1 MAKKKDVTTDNEIF
15 VAQKL
20 AEDEL
25 NINEINKP
33 LEMLDFKSFDNNKD
47 LLDYQQ
53 QALIN
58 AFRMLVAYFRDFK
71 ENKKEFYAFYQ
82 KHYSFAHCDFAKKKL
97 NPLLKSHFKV
107 ENHCVSFENFINR
120 LAFYMATGSGKTIV
134 IIKLVELLS
143 VAIRMGL
150 IPKKNIM
157 FFSANEHLIKQFE
170 KEIEKYNRN
179 KDYFK
184 QIDFKNLKSV
194 TNKDFHHAPKNSFI
208 EKIALFYYRADLM
221 SDEESKENL
230 LNYKDYWDNGENYVI
245 LDEAHKGNKTES
257 KRQAIFSLLS
267 LKGFLFNFSA
277 TFTEESDLITAV
289 YNLSVGEWVK
299 LGYGK
304 ESVLL
309 KKNNLNAFKELKDLN
324 DREKEIALLKA
335 LLLLG
340 MQKRHQTEGYFYD
353 PLMLVFTHSV
363 NVKNSDAEIFF
374 KTLARVI
381 ENDDG
386 SDFLKAKDDLL
397 EELKNPEFLFSDDKD
412 KGYKVNVFKE
422 SLKSMDFKGLKEEV
436 FYASNGHIEV
446 IINPKNNQEIAFKL
460 NTSDKVFCL
469 IRIGDI
475 TEWICEKLKSV
486 KVVSKNLSF
495 KEESYFSQIDKSSI
509 NILVGS
515 RTFDTGWDSTR
526 PSVILFLNIGLD
538 DDAKKLV
545 KQSFGRG
552 VRIESV
558 KNQRQRLAYLDID
571 EAIKKDLKPNAA
583 MLETLFVIPTN
594 HASLEAILKIQ
605 KESEN
610 KGENRGSWREIKLEK
625 TPIKHALFVPCY
637 RKEQTNALKISPS
650 ASFKMSEKNFKD
662 LKEYFHLMS
671 EKHFI
676 LKHEIYDPK
685 DYTLL
690 KEMIQTAHF
699 KKVPTWHYKDLD
711 HMISEIKGKKGY
723 TLLKDLIQTA
733 HFKKVST
740 WHYKDLD
747 HMISEIKGKLYPNQK
762 VPKDEFNAL
771 DSEKIVHFKR
781 IKVRADKK
789 EELIQT
795 IQEVKEYAPL
805 DKETLRIKIAQ
816 GEIDPYDTEKHK
828 QDKTFKVDEA
838 ELLKLKE
845 HYYTPLIKAKNCDWL
860 KHVVK
865 VESESDFLEELL
877 KIVETLQENYDFWAF
892 SKIDEHLDNLFIPY
906 FNNAAERKFFPDF
919 IFWLQ
924 KGGTQ
929 IICFIDPKGSKH
941 TDYEHKADAYQLFK
955 DKIFNPKND
964 PNLKI
969 KVVLKFYGDKDDVGE
984 RYRDDWIKE
993 GELKDF
999 FLKQLA

>member
-1 MAKKKDVTTDNEIF
+1 MAKKKDLITHNEIF

-20 AEDEL
+20 AEEEL
-25 NINEINKP
+25 NTNEINEP
-33 LEMLDFKSFDNNKD
+33 LERLDFKSFDSNKE

-71 ENKKEFYAFYQ
+71 GSKKEFYAFYQ
-82 KHYSFAHCDFAKKKL
+82 KHYSFANCDFTHKKL
-97 NPLLKSHFKV
+97 NPLLKNYFKV
-107 ENHCVSFENFINR
+107 ENRCVSFENFINR

-143 VAIRMGL
+143 VAMGMGL

-157 FFSANEHLIKQFE
+157 FFSANENLIKQFE
-170 KEIEKYNRN
+170 KEIEKYNRG
-179 KDYFK
+179 KDFSK
-184 QIDFKNLKSV
+184 QIDFKNLKKV
-194 TNKDFHHAPKNSFI
+194 THKDFYRAPKDSFI
-208 EKIALFYYRADLM
+208 KQIALFYYRADLM

-340 MQKRHQTEGYFYD
+340 MQKRHKTEGYFYD

-363 NVKNSDAEIFF
+363 NVENSDAEIFF

-386 SDFLKAKDDLL
+386 NDFLKAKEDLL
-397 EELKNPEFLFSDDKD
+397 EELKNPEFLFSDGKDKD
-412 KGYKVNVFKE
+412 YKVKVFKE
-422 SLKSMDFKGLKEEV
+422 SLNDMDFKGLKEEV

-486 KVVSKNLSF
+486 KVASKNLSF

-594 HASLEAILKIQ
+594 HSSLEAILKIQ

-610 KGENRGSWREIKLEK
+610 RGEDRGSWREIKLEK
-625 TPIKHALFVPCY
+625 TPIKHTLFVPCY
-637 RKEQTNALKISPS
+637 RKDPTSILEISPN

-662 LKEYFHLMS
+662 LKEYFNLMS

-676 LKHEIYDPK
+676 LKHEIYDSK
-685 DYTLL
+685 DYATL
-690 KEMIQTAHF
+690 KDMIQ
-699 KKVPTWHYKDLD
+699 K
-711 HMISEIKGKKGY
+711 
-723 TLLKDLIQTA
+723 A

-747 HMISEIKGKLYPNQK
+747 YMISEIKGKLYPNKK

-781 IKVRADKK
+781 IKVKASKK
-789 EELIQT
+789 EELVKK
-795 IQEVKEYAPL
+795 IQEV
-805 DKETLRIKIAQ
+805 
-816 GEIDPYDTEKHK
+816 IDPYDTEKHK
-828 QDKTFKVDEA
+828 QDKTFKVDGA

-845 HYYTPLIKAKNCDWL
+845 HYYTPLIKAKDCDWL

-865 VESESDFLEELL
+865 VKSEIDFLQELQDQETT
-877 KIVETLQENYDFWAF
+877 KTLQANYDFWAF

-906 FNNAAERKFFPDF
+906 IGEHITERRFFPDF

-924 KGGTQ
+924 KGDTQ
-929 IICFIDPKGSKH
+929 IICFIDPKGI
-941 TDYEHKADAYQLFK
+941 TYAVDWGNKADAYEKFFK

-964 PNLKI
+964 PHFKI
-969 KVVLKFYGDKDDVGE
+969 KVVLKFYGDKDRVLE
-984 RYRDDWIKE
+984 KYRDYWIQK
-993 GELKDF
+993 GKLNDF
-999 FLKQLA
+999 FLTLKD

>member
-1 MAKKKDVTTDNEIF
+1 MAKKKDLTSYNEIF

-25 NINEINKP
+25 NTNEINEP
-33 LEMLDFKSFDNNKD
+33 LEKLDFKSFDSNKE

-58 AFRMLVAYFRDFK
+58 AFRMLAAYFKDFK

-82 KHYSFAHCDFAKKKL
+82 EHYSFANCDFTNKKL
-97 NPLLKSHFKV
+97 NHLLKSHFKV
-107 ENHCVSFENFINR
+107 ENQHVGFENFINR

-143 VAIRMGL
+143 VAMGMGL

-157 FFSANEHLIKQFE
+157 FFSANENLIKQFE
-170 KEIEKYNRN
+170 KEIEKYNRG
-179 KDYFK
+179 KDFSK
-184 QIDFKNLKSV
+184 QINFKNLKDV
-194 TNKDFHHAPKNSFI
+194 THKDFHRAPKDSVINQI
-208 EKIALFYYRADLM
+208 TLFYYRADLM
-221 SDEESKENL
+221 NDEESKENL

-245 LDEAHKGNKTES
+245 LDEAHKGNKSES

-309 KKNNLNAFKELKDLN
+309 KKNNLYAFKDLKDLN

-340 MQKRHQTEGYFYD
+340 MQKRYKIEGYFHD

-386 SDFLKAKDDLL
+386 NDFIKAKEDLL
-397 EELKNPEFLFSDDKD
+397 EEIKNPEFLFSANKDKD
-412 KGYKVNVFKE
+412 YKVKVFKE
-422 SLKSMDFKGLKEEV
+422 GLKSMDFKSLKEEI
-436 FYASNGHIEV
+436 FYANSGHIEV

-475 TEWICEKLKSV
+475 TEWIYEKLKSV

-495 KEESYFSQIDKSSI
+495 KEESYFSQIDRSSI

-515 RTFDTGWDSTR
+515 RTFETGWDSTR

-558 KNQRQRLAYLDID
+558 KNQRQRLAYLEID
-571 EAIKKDLKPNAA
+571 KAIKKALKPNAA

-594 HASLEAILKIQ
+594 HASLEAILTIQ

-610 KGENRGSWREIKLEK
+610 RGESRGSWREIKLEK
-625 TPIKHALFVPCY
+625 TPIEHALFVPCY
-637 RKEQTNALKISPS
+637 RKEPTSVLELPEN

-662 LKEYFHLMS
+662 LKEYFNLMS

-685 DYTLL
+685 DYATL
-690 KEMIQTAHF
+690 KDMIQ
-699 KKVPTWHYKDLD
+699 K
-711 HMISEIKGKKGY
+711 
-723 TLLKDLIQTA
+723 A

-747 HMISEIKGKLYPNQK
+747 YMIAEIKGKLYPNQK

-771 DSEKIVHFKR
+771 DNEKIVHFKR
-781 IKVRADKK
+781 IKVKADKQ
-789 EELIQT
+789 EALIKT
-795 IQEVKEYAPL
+795 IQEVKEHAPL

-816 GEIDPYDTEKHK
+816 GEIDPYDAEKHK
-828 QDKTFKVDEA
+828 QNKTFKVGDA

-845 HYYTPLIKAKNCDWL
+845 HYYTPLIKAKDCDWL

-865 VESESDFLEELL
+865 VKSEIDFLQELQDQETT
-877 KIVETLQENYDFWAF
+877 KTLQENYDFWAF

-906 FNNAAERKFFPDF
+906 INNVAERRFFPDF

-924 KGGTQ
+924 KGDTQ
-929 IICFIDPKGSKH
+929 IICFIDPKGI
-941 TDYEHKADAYQLFK
+941 TYADYEHKADAYKLFK
-955 DKIFNPKND
+955 DKIFNPKNN
-964 PNLKI
+964 PHFKI
-969 KVVLKFYGDKDDVGE
+969 KVILKFYGDKNRVGDNC
-984 RYRDDWIKE
+984 RDYWIQK
-993 GELKDF
+993 GKLNDF
-999 FLKQLA
+999 FLTLKD

>member
-1 MAKKKDVTTDNEIF
+1 MAKKKDLTSYNEIF

-25 NINEINKP
+25 DINEINEP
-33 LEMLDFKSFDNNKD
+33 LEMLDFKSFDSNKE

-58 AFRMLVAYFRDFK
+58 AFRMLTAYFRDFK

-82 KHYSFAHCDFAKKKL
+82 KHYSFANCDFAKKKL

-157 FFSANEHLIKQFE
+157 FFSANENLIKQFE
-170 KEIEKYNRN
+170 KEIEKYNRG
-179 KDYFK
+179 KDFSK
-184 QIDFKNLKSV
+184 QIDFKNLKKV
-194 TNKDFHHAPKNSFI
+194 THKDFHRAPKGFF

-221 SDEESKENL
+221 NDEESKENL

-245 LDEAHKGNKTES
+245 LDEAHKGNKSES

-277 TFTEESDLITAV
+277 TFTEESDLITSV

-309 KKNNLNAFKELKDLN
+309 KKNNLNAFKDLKDLN

-335 LLLLG
+335 LLLLS
-340 MQKRHQTEGYFYD
+340 MQKRYKTEGYFHD

-363 NVKNSDAEIFF
+363 NVENSDAEIFF

-397 EELKNPEFLFSDDKD
+397 EELKNPEFLFSDGKD
-412 KGYKVNVFKE
+412 QNYKIEIFKE
-422 SLKSMDFKGLKEEV
+422 GLNRLDFKGLKEEV
-436 FYASNGHIEV
+436 FYANNGHIEV

-571 EAIKKDLKPNAA
+571 EAIKKDLKPHAA

-594 HASLEAILKIQ
+594 HASLEAILTIQ

-610 KGENRGSWREIKLEK
+610 RGENRGSWREIKLEK
-625 TPIKHALFVPCY
+625 TPIEHKLFVPCY
-637 RKEQTNALKISPS
+637 RKEPTSILKIPES

-662 LKEYFHLMS
+662 LKECFNLMS

-685 DYTLL
+685 DYATL
-690 KEMIQTAHF
+690 KDMIQ
-699 KKVPTWHYKDLD
+699 K
-711 HMISEIKGKKGY
+711 
-723 TLLKDLIQTA
+723 A

-747 HMISEIKGKLYPNQK
+747 YMISEIKGKLYPNKK

-771 DSEKIVHFKR
+771 DNEKIVHFKR
-781 IKVRADKK
+781 IKVKADKE
-789 EELIQT
+789 EELIKT
-795 IQEVKEYAPL
+795 IQEVKEHTPL

-816 GEIDPYDTEKHK
+816 GEIDPYDAEKHK
-828 QDKTFKVDEA
+828 QNKTFKVDDA

-845 HYYTPLIKAKNCDWL
+845 HYYTPLIKAKDCDWL

-865 VESESDFLEELL
+865 VKSEIDFLQELQDQ
-877 KIVETLQENYDFWAF
+877 KTTKTLQANYDFWAF

-906 FNNAAERKFFPDF
+906 INDAAERRFFPDF

-924 KGGTQ
+924 KGDTQ
-929 IICFIDPKGSKH
+929 IICFIDPKGIIIS
-941 TDYEHKADAYQLFK
+941 DYQLKADAYKLFK
-955 DKIFNPKND
+955 NKIFNPKND
-964 PNLKI
+964 PNFKI
-969 KVVLKFYGDKDDVGE
+969 KVVLKFYGDKDRVGDN
-984 RYRDDWIKE
+984 YRDYWIQK
-993 GELKDF
+993 GKLNDF
-999 FLKQLA
+999 FLTLKD

>member
-1 MAKKKDVTTDNEIF
+1 MAKKKQEVRNNEIF

-20 AEDEL
+20 AEEEL
-25 NINEINKP
+25 NANEINEP
-33 LEMLDFKSFDNNKD
+33 LEMLDFKSFDNNKE

-58 AFRMLVAYFRDFK
+58 AFRMLTAYFRDFK

-82 KHYSFAHCDFAKKKL
+82 KHYSFANCDFAKKKL

-179 KDYFK
+179 KDYSK
-184 QIDFKNLKSV
+184 QIDFKSLKDV
-194 TNKDFHHAPKNSFI
+194 TNKDFYRAPKDFFI
-208 EKIALFYYRADLM
+208 EKIVLFYYRADLM

-230 LNYKDYWDNGENYVI
+230 LNYKDCWDNGENYVI

-340 MQKRHQTEGYFYD
+340 MQKRYQTEGYFHD

-397 EELKNPEFLFSDDKD
+397 EELKNPEFLFSDGKNQN
-412 KGYKVNVFKE
+412 YKIEVFKE
-422 SLKSMDFKGLKEEV
+422 GLKSMDFKGLKEEV

-475 TEWICEKLKSV
+475 TEWIREKLKNV

-515 RTFDTGWDSTR
+515 RAFDTGWDSTR

-571 EAIKKDLKPNAA
+571 EAVKDKLKPNAA

-594 HASLEAILKIQ
+594 HASLEAILKFQ

-610 KGENRGSWREIKLEK
+610 RGENRGSWREIKLEK

-637 RKEQTNALKISPS
+637 RKEQTSILKLPES
-650 ASFKMSEKNFKD
+650 ASFKMSAKNFKD

-676 LKHEIYDPK
+676 LKHEIYNPK

-690 KEMIQTAHF
+690 KDMIQKEHF
-699 KKVPTWHYKDLD
+699 KKVPTWHYRDLD
-711 HMISEIKGKKGY
+711 Y
-723 TLLKDLIQTA
+723 
-733 HFKKVST
+733 
-740 WHYKDLD
+740 
-747 HMISEIKGKLYPNQK
+747 MISEIKGKLYPNQK

-771 DSEKIVHFKR
+771 DNEKIVHFKR
-781 IKVRADKK
+781 VKVRADKK
-789 EELIQT
+789 EELVKK

-805 DKETLRIKIAQ
+805 DKERIKIAQ

-828 QDKTFKVDEA
+828 QDRTFKVNDA

-865 VESESDFLEELL
+865 VKSESDFLEELL
-877 KIVETLQENYDFWAF
+877 KITETLQENYDFWAF
-892 SKIDEHLDNLFIPY
+892 SKIDEHLDHLFIPY
-906 FNNAAERKFFPDF
+906 IDNAAERKFFPDF

-924 KGGTQ
+924 KGDTQ

-955 DKIFNPKND
+955 DKIFNPKDD
-964 PNLKI
+964 PHFKI
-969 KVVLKFYGDKDDVGE
+969 KVVLKFYGNKDDVGE

-999 FLKQLA
+999 FLDLKD

>member
-1 MAKKKDVTTDNEIF
+1 MAKKKQEVRNNEIF

-20 AEDEL
+20 AEEEL
-25 NINEINKP
+25 NINEINDP
-33 LEMLDFKSFDNNKD
+33 LEMLDFKSFDNNKE

-71 ENKKEFYAFYQ
+71 ESKKEFYAFYQ
-82 KHYSFAHCDFAKKKL
+82 KHYSFANCDFAKKKL
-97 NPLLKSHFKV
+97 NHLLKSYFKV
-107 ENHCVSFENFINR
+107 ENHCVKFENFINR

-134 IIKLVELLS
+134 IIKLVELLN
-143 VAIRMGL
+143 VAMGMGL

-157 FFSANEHLIKQFE
+157 FFSANGHLIKQFE
-170 KEIEKYNRN
+170 KEIEKYNRS
-179 KDYFK
+179 KDFSK

-194 TNKDFHHAPKNSFI
+194 KNKDFYHSPKDFFQ
-208 EKIALFYYRADLM
+208 KIALFYYRADLM

-230 LNYKDYWDNGENYVI
+230 LNYKDCWDNGENYVI

-340 MQKRHQTEGYFYD
+340 MQKRYKTEGYFHD

-363 NVKNSDAEIFF
+363 NVENSDAEIFF

-381 ENDDG
+381 ENDDE

-397 EELKNPEFLFSDDKD
+397 EELKNPEFLFSDGKD
-412 KGYKVNVFKE
+412 KEKEYKIEVFKE
-422 SLKSMDFKGLKEEV
+422 SLKSMDFKRLKEEV

-475 TEWICEKLKSV
+475 TEWIREKLKSV

-515 RTFDTGWDSTR
+515 RAFDTGWDSTR

-571 EAIKKDLKPNAA
+571 EAIKEKLKPNAA
-583 MLETLFVIPTN
+583 MLETLFVIATK
-594 HASLEAILKIQ
+594 SESVKAILDL
-605 KESEN
+605 KEESSDP
-610 KGENRGSWREIKLEK
+610 SWCEVELEK
-625 TPIKHALFVPCY
+625 TPIEHALFVPCY
-637 RKEQTNALKISPS
+637 QEKSIKATDLKSG
-650 ASFKMSEKNFKD
+650 SFKMSEKNFKD
-662 LKEYFHLMS
+662 LKEHFHLMS
-671 EKHFI
+671 EKHSI
-676 LKHEIYDPK
+676 LKHEIYNPK
-685 DYTLL
+685 DY
-690 KEMIQTAHF
+690 E
-699 KKVPTWHYKDLD
+699 
-711 HMISEIKGKKGY
+711 
-723 TLLKDLIQTA
+723 LLKDLIQTKR
-733 HFKKVST
+733 FEIELN

-747 HMISEIKGKLYPNQK
+747 DLISILKKRLYLNQK

-771 DSEKIVHFKR
+771 DDEKIVHFKR
-781 IKVRADKK
+781 IQVRAGKK
-789 EELIQT
+789 EALMKT

-805 DKETLRIKIAQ
+805 DKETLRMKIAQ

-828 QDKTFKVDEA
+828 QDRTFKVGDA

-865 VESESDFLEELL
+865 VKSESDFLEELL
-877 KIVETLQENYDFWAF
+877 KITETLQENYDFWAF

-906 FNNAAERKFFPDF
+906 IDNSTGERKFFPDF

-929 IICFIDPKGSKH
+929 IICFIDPKGTEH
-941 TDYEHKADAYQLFK
+941 TSSQRKAYWYKKLFK
-955 DKIFNPKND
+955 DKVFNPKND

-969 KVVLKFYGDKDDVGE
+969 KVVLKFYGDKDKVVEG
-984 RYRDDWIKE
+984 RDYWIKK

-999 FLKQLA
+999 FLDLKDQPDFIERG

>member
-1 MAKKKDVTTDNEIF
+1 MAKKKDLTTDNEIF

-20 AEDEL
+20 AEEEL
-25 NINEINKP
+25 NANEINEP
-33 LEMLDFKSFDNNKD
+33 LEMLDFKSFDSNKE

-58 AFRMLVAYFRDFK
+58 AFRMLIAYFRDFK

-82 KHYSFAHCDFAKKKL
+82 KHYSFANCDFAKKKL
-97 NPLLKSHFKV
+97 NHLLKSHFKV
-107 ENHCVSFENFINR
+107 ENHCVRFENFINR

-143 VAIRMGL
+143 VAMGMGL

-157 FFSANEHLIKQFE
+157 FFSANENLIKQFE

-179 KDYFK
+179 KDYSK

-194 TNKDFHHAPKNSFI
+194 KNKDFYHSPKDFLVEM

-230 LNYKDYWDNGENYVI
+230 LNYKDCWDNGENYVI

-267 LKGFLFNFSA
+267 QRGFLFNFSA

-309 KKNNLNAFKELKDLN
+309 KKNNLSAFKELKDLN

-340 MQKRHQTEGYFYD
+340 MQKRYKTEGYFHD

-363 NVKNSDAEIFF
+363 NVENSDAEIFF

-386 SDFLKAKDDLL
+386 SDFLKAREDLL
-397 EELKNPEFLFSDDKD
+397 EELKGPEFLFSDGKD
-412 KGYKVNVFKE
+412 QDYKIEVFKE
-422 SLKSMDFKGLKEEV
+422 SLNRLDFKGLKEAV

-475 TEWICEKLKSV
+475 TEWIREKLKSV
-486 KVVSKNLSF
+486 KVASKNLSF

-515 RTFDTGWDSTR
+515 RAFDTGWDSTR

-571 EAIKKDLKPNAA
+571 EAVKKDLKPNAA
-583 MLETLFVIPTN
+583 MLETLFVIATK
-594 HASLEAILKIQ
+594 SESVKAILDL
-605 KESEN
+605 KEESSDP
-610 KGENRGSWREIKLEK
+610 SWCEVELEK
-625 TPIKHALFVPCY
+625 TRIEHALFVPCY
-637 RKEQTNALKISPS
+637 RKEQTNALKIPKN

-676 LKHEIYDPK
+676 LKHEIYNPK
-685 DYTLL
+685 DY
-690 KEMIQTAHF
+690 E
-699 KKVPTWHYKDLD
+699 
-711 HMISEIKGKKGY
+711 
-723 TLLKDLIQTA
+723 LLKDLIQTKR
-733 HFKKVST
+733 FEIELN

-747 HMISEIKGKLYPNQK
+747 DLISILKKRLYLNQK

-771 DSEKIVHFKR
+771 DDEKIVHFKR
-781 IKVRADKK
+781 IQVKASKK
-789 EELIQT
+789 EELMKT

-805 DKETLRIKIAQ
+805 DT
-816 GEIDPYDTEKHK
+816 DKHK
-828 QDKTFKVDEA
+828 QDRTFKVGDA

-865 VESESDFLEELL
+865 VKSESDFLEELL
-877 KIVETLQENYDFWAF
+877 KITETLQENYDFWAF

-906 FNNAAERKFFPDF
+906 IDNAAERRFFPDF

-924 KGGTQ
+924 KGNTQ
-929 IICFIDPKGSKH
+929 IICFIDPKGTKYA
-941 TDYEHKADAYQLFK
+941 DYEHKADAYELFK
-955 DKIFNPKND
+955 DKVFNPKND

-984 RYRDDWIKE
+984 RYRDLWIKKGKLE
-993 GELKDF
+993 YFFLDLKD
-999 FLKQLA
+999 

>member
-1 MAKKKDVTTDNEIF
+1 MAKKKDLTTDNEIF

-25 NINEINKP
+25 NTNEINEP
-33 LEMLDFKSFDNNKD
+33 LERLDFKSFDSNKE

-71 ENKKEFYAFYQ
+71 ENKKEFYVFYQ
-82 KHYSFAHCDFAKKKL
+82 KHYSFANCDFANKKL

-107 ENHCVSFENFINR
+107 ENQRVSFENFINR

-157 FFSANEHLIKQFE
+157 FFSANENLIKQFE
-170 KEIEKYNRN
+170 KEIEKYNRG
-179 KDYFK
+179 KDFSK
-184 QIDFKNLKSV
+184 QIDFKNLKSI
-194 TNKDFHHAPKNSFI
+194 THKDFHRTPKGFF

-221 SDEESKENL
+221 NDEESKENL

-245 LDEAHKGNKTES
+245 LDEAHKGNKSES

-309 KKNNLNAFKELKDLN
+309 KKNNLNAFKDLKDLN

-340 MQKRHQTEGYFYD
+340 MQKRYKIEGYFYD

-363 NVKNSDAEIFF
+363 NVENSDAEIFF

-386 SDFLKAKDDLL
+386 NDFSKAKEDLL
-397 EELKNPEFLFSDDKD
+397 EEIKDPEFLFSDSKDKD
-412 KGYKVNVFKE
+412 YKVKVFKE
-422 SLKSMDFKGLKEEV
+422 GLKSMDFKGLKEEV
-436 FYASNGHIEV
+436 FYANSGHIEV

-469 IRIGDI
+469 IKIGDI

-495 KEESYFSQIDKSSI
+495 KEESYFSQIDRSSI

-515 RTFDTGWDSTR
+515 RTFETGWDSTR

-571 EAIKKDLKPNAA
+571 GAIKKDLKPNAA

-605 KESEN
+605 KENEN
-610 KGENRGSWREIKLEK
+610 RGENRGSWREITLEK
-625 TPIKHALFVPCY
+625 TPIKHDLFVPCY
-637 RKEQTNALKISPS
+637 RKKQTSITELPES

-662 LKEYFHLMS
+662 LKEYFNLMS

-685 DYTLL
+685 DYATL
-690 KEMIQTAHF
+690 KDMIQQAH
-699 KKVPTWHYKDLD
+699 V
-711 HMISEIKGKKGY
+711 
-723 TLLKDLIQTA
+723 
-733 HFKKVST
+733 KKVST

-747 HMISEIKGKLYPNQK
+747 YMISEIKGKLYPNQK

-771 DSEKIVHFKR
+771 DNEKIVHFKR
-781 IKVRADKK
+781 IKVKADKQ
-789 EELIQT
+789 EALIKT
-795 IQEVKEYAPL
+795 IQEVKEHVPL
-805 DKETLRIKIAQ
+805 DKETLRKKIAQ
-816 GEIDPYDTEKHK
+816 GEIDPDDAEKHK
-828 QDKTFKVDEA
+828 QDKTFEVDGA

-865 VESESDFLEELL
+865 VESEIDFLQELQDQETI
-877 KIVETLQENYDFWAF
+877 KTLQENYDFWAF

-906 FNNAAERKFFPDF
+906 INNVAERRFFPDF

-924 KGGTQ
+924 KGDTQ
-929 IICFIDPKGSKH
+929 IICFIDPKGI
-941 TDYEHKADAYQLFK
+941 TYADYEHKADAYKLFK
-955 DKIFNPKND
+955 NKIFNPKND
-964 PNLKI
+964 PYCKIKKI
-969 KVVLKFYGDKDDVGE
+969 KVVLKFYGDKDRVGDN
-984 RYRDDWIKE
+984 YRDYWIQK
-993 GELKDF
+993 GKLNDF
-999 FLKQLA
+999 FLTLKD

>member
-1 MAKKKDVTTDNEIF
+1 MAKKKQEVRNNEIF

-20 AEDEL
+20 AEEEL
-25 NINEINKP
+25 NANEINDP
-33 LEMLDFKSFDNNKD
+33 LEMLDFKSFDNNKE

-71 ENKKEFYAFYQ
+71 EDKKEFYAFYQ
-82 KHYSFAHCDFAKKKL
+82 KHYSFANCDFAKKKL
-97 NPLLKSHFKV
+97 NHLLKSHFKV
-107 ENHCVSFENFINR
+107 ENHCVRFENFINR

-143 VAIRMGL
+143 VAMGMGL

-179 KDYFK
+179 KDYSK

-194 TNKDFHHAPKNSFI
+194 KNKDFYHSPKDFFQ
-208 EKIALFYYRADLM
+208 KIALFYYRADLM

-230 LNYKDYWDNGENYVI
+230 LNYKDCWDNGENYVI

-340 MQKRHQTEGYFYD
+340 MQKRYKVEGYFHD

-363 NVKNSDAEIFF
+363 NMENSDAEIFF

-381 ENDDG
+381 ENDDE

-397 EELKNPEFLFSDDKD
+397 EELKEPEFLFSDGKD
-412 KGYKVNVFKE
+412 KEKEYKIEVFKE
-422 SLKSMDFKGLKEEV
+422 SLKGMDFKGLKEAV

-469 IRIGDI
+469 IKIGDI
-475 TEWICEKLKSV
+475 TEWIREKLKSV

-515 RTFDTGWDSTR
+515 RAFDTGWDSTR

-571 EAIKKDLKPNAA
+571 EAVKKDLKPNAA
-583 MLETLFVIPTN
+583 MLETLFMIATKSESVK
-594 HASLEAILKIQ
+594 AILDL
-605 KESEN
+605 KEESSDP
-610 KGENRGSWREIKLEK
+610 SWCEVELEK
-625 TPIKHALFVPCY
+625 TPIEHALFVPCY
-637 RKEQTNALKISPS
+637 QEKSIKATDLKSG
-650 ASFKMSEKNFKD
+650 SFKMSEKNFKD

-685 DYTLL
+685 DYELL
-690 KEMIQTAHF
+690 KDLIQKECF
-699 KKVPTWHYKDLD
+699 EIELNWHYKDLD
-711 HMISEIKGKKGY
+711 
-723 TLLKDLIQTA
+723 DLISIL
-733 HFKKVST
+733 KKR
-740 WHYKDLD
+740 
-747 HMISEIKGKLYPNQK
+747 LYLNQK

-771 DSEKIVHFKR
+771 DNEKIVHFKR
-781 IKVRADKK
+781 IQVKAGKK
-789 EELIQT
+789 EELMKT

-805 DKETLRIKIAQ
+805 DKETLRKKIVQ
-816 GEIDPYDTEKHK
+816 GEIDPYDTDKHK
-828 QDKTFKVDEA
+828 QDRTFKVGDA

-845 HYYTPLIKAKNCDWL
+845 HYYTPLIKSKNCDWL
-860 KHVVK
+860 KHVVR
-865 VESESDFLEELL
+865 VESEIDFLKELQ
-877 KIVETLQENYDFWAF
+877 KTETIKTLQDNYDFWAF

-906 FNNAAERKFFPDF
+906 IDNSTGERKFFPDF

-929 IICFIDPKGSKH
+929 IICFIDPKGSKR

-984 RYRDDWIKE
+984 RYRDLWIEKGKLE
-993 GELKDF
+993 YFFLDLKD
-999 FLKQLA
+999 

>member
-20 AEDEL
+20 AEEEL
-25 NINEINKP
+25 NANEINEP
-33 LEMLDFKSFDNNKD
+33 LERLDFKSFDSNKE

-58 AFRMLVAYFRDFK
+58 AFRMLTAYFRDFK

-82 KHYSFAHCDFAKKKL
+82 EHYSFANCDFVKKKL
-97 NPLLKSHFKV
+97 NPLLKSYFKV
-107 ENHCVSFENFINR
+107 ENHCVRFENFINR

-179 KDYFK
+179 KDYSK

-194 TNKDFHHAPKNSFI
+194 THKDFHRAPKGSFI

-221 SDEESKENL
+221 NDEGKENL
-230 LNYKDYWDNGENYVI
+230 LNYKDCWDNGENYVI

-267 LKGFLFNFSA
+267 QKGFLFNFSA

-340 MQKRHQTEGYFYD
+340 MQKRSKTEGYFHD

-363 NVKNSDAEIFF
+363 NVENSDAEIFF

-381 ENDDG
+381 ENDDR

-436 FYASNGHIEV
+436 FYANNGHIEV

-469 IRIGDI
+469 IKIGDI
-475 TEWICEKLKSV
+475 TEWIYEKLKSV

-515 RTFDTGWDSTR
+515 RAFDTGWDSTR

-594 HASLEAILKIQ
+594 HASLEAILKFQ

-625 TPIKHALFVPCY
+625 TPIEHALFVPCY

-685 DYTLL
+685 DY
-690 KEMIQTAHF
+690 A
-699 KKVPTWHYKDLD
+699 
-711 HMISEIKGKKGY
+711 
-723 TLLKDLIQTA
+723 LLKDLIQTA
-733 HFKKVST
+733 HFNKVST
-740 WHYKDLD
+740 WHYKDLGY
-747 HMISEIKGKLYPNQK
+747 MISEIKGKLYPNQK

-771 DSEKIVHFKR
+771 DNEKIVHFKR
-781 IKVRADKK
+781 VKVRADKK
-789 EELIQT
+789 EELVKT

-805 DKETLRIKIAQ
+805 DKERTKIAQ

-828 QDKTFKVDEA
+828 QDRTFKVNDA

-865 VESESDFLEELL
+865 VKSESDFLEELL
-877 KIVETLQENYDFWAF
+877 KITETLQENYDFWAF
-892 SKIDEHLDNLFIPY
+892 SKIDERLDHLFIPY
-906 FNNAAERKFFPDF
+906 IDNAAERKFFPDF

-929 IICFIDPKGSKH
+929 IICFIDPKGTEH
-941 TDYEHKADAYQLFK
+941 TSGLRKADPYKNLFK
-955 DKIFNPKND
+955 DKVFRSKDNPNF
-964 PNLKI
+964 KI
-969 KVVLKFYGDKDDVGE
+969 KVVLKFYGNKDRVPE
-984 RYRDDWIKE
+984 LYRDDWIKK

>member
-1 MAKKKDVTTDNEIF
+1 MAKKKDLTSYNEIF

-20 AEDEL
+20 AEEEL
-25 NINEINKP
+25 NTNEINEP
-33 LEMLDFKSFDNNKD
+33 LERLDFKSFDSNKE

-82 KHYSFAHCDFAKKKL
+82 EHYSFAHCDFTHKKL

-107 ENHCVSFENFINR
+107 ENQRVSFEHFINR

-143 VAIRMGL
+143 VAMGMGL

-157 FFSANEHLIKQFE
+157 FFSANENLIKQFE
-170 KEIEKYNRN
+170 KEIEKYNRG
-179 KDYFK
+179 KDFSK
-184 QIDFKNLKSV
+184 QIDFKNLKSI
-194 TNKDFHHAPKNSFI
+194 THKDFHRAPKDSFI
-208 EKIALFYYRADLM
+208 KQIALFYYRADLM

-245 LDEAHKGNKTES
+245 LDEAHKGNKSES

-277 TFTEESDLITAV
+277 TFTEESDLITSV

-309 KKNNLNAFKELKDLN
+309 KKNNLNAFKDLKDLN

-340 MQKRHQTEGYFYD
+340 MQKRYKVEGYFYD

-363 NVKNSDAEIFF
+363 NVENSDAEIFF

-386 SDFLKAKDDLL
+386 NDFLKAKEDLL
-397 EELKNPEFLFSDDKD
+397 EEIKNPEFLFSTNKDKD
-412 KGYKVNVFKE
+412 YKVKVFKE
-422 SLKSMDFKGLKEEV
+422 GLKSMDFKGLKEEV
-436 FYASNGHIEV
+436 FYANSGHIEV

-469 IRIGDI
+469 IKIGDI

-495 KEESYFSQIDKSSI
+495 KEESYFSQIDRSSI

-515 RTFDTGWDSTR
+515 RTFETGWDSTR

-594 HASLEAILKIQ
+594 HASLEAILTIQ

-610 KGENRGSWREIKLEK
+610 GGENRGSWREITLEK
-625 TPIKHALFVPCY
+625 TPIKHDLFVPCY
-637 RKEQTNALKISPS
+637 RKEPTSILKISPN

-662 LKEYFHLMS
+662 LKEYFNLMS

-685 DYTLL
+685 DYATL
-690 KEMIQTAHF
+690 KDMIQKAR
-699 KKVPTWHYKDLD
+699 V
-711 HMISEIKGKKGY
+711 
-723 TLLKDLIQTA
+723 
-733 HFKKVST
+733 KKVST

-747 HMISEIKGKLYPNQK
+747 YMIAEIKGKLYPNQK

-771 DSEKIVHFKR
+771 DNEKIVHFKR
-781 IKVRADKK
+781 IKVKVDKQ
-789 EELIQT
+789 EALIKT
-795 IQEVKEYAPL
+795 IQEVKEHAPL
-805 DKETLRIKIAQ
+805 DKERIKIAQ

-828 QDKTFKVDEA
+828 QDKTFKVDGA

-845 HYYTPLIKAKNCDWL
+845 HYYTPLIKAKDCDWL

-865 VESESDFLEELL
+865 VKSEIDFLQELQDQEIT
-877 KIVETLQENYDFWAF
+877 KTLQENYDFWAF

-906 FNNAAERKFFPDF
+906 INNVAERRFFPDF

-924 KGGTQ
+924 KGDTQ
-929 IICFIDPKGSKH
+929 IICFIDPKGTKIS
-941 TDYEHKADAYQLFK
+941 DYQHKADAYKLFK
-955 DKIFNPKND
+955 DKIFNPKNN
-964 PNLKI
+964 PHFKI
-969 KVVLKFYGDKDDVGE
+969 KVVLKFYGDKDDVGDN
-984 RYRDDWIKE
+984 YRDYWIQK
-993 GELKDF
+993 GKLNDF
-999 FLKQLA
+999 FLTLKD

>member
-1 MAKKKDVTTDNEIF
+1 MAKKKDLTTDNEIF
-15 VAQKL
+15 IAQKL
-20 AEDEL
+20 AEEEL
-25 NINEINKP
+25 NTNEINEP
-33 LEMLDFKSFDNNKD
+33 LEMLDFKSFDNNKE

-58 AFRMLVAYFRDFK
+58 AFRVLVAYFRDFK

-82 KHYSFAHCDFAKKKL
+82 KHYSFANCDFAKKKL
-97 NPLLKSHFKV
+97 NHLLKSHFKV
-107 ENHCVSFENFINR
+107 ENHCVRFENFINR

-143 VAIRMGL
+143 VAMGMGL

-179 KDYFK
+179 KDYSK

-194 TNKDFHHAPKNSFI
+194 KNKDFHHAPKDFFQ
-208 EKIALFYYRADLM
+208 KIALFYYRADLM
-221 SDEESKENL
+221 SDEENKENL
-230 LNYKDYWDNGENYVI
+230 LNYKDCWDNGENYVI
-245 LDEAHKGNKTES
+245 LDEAHKGNKSES

-309 KKNNLNAFKELKDLN
+309 KKNNLSAFKELKDLN

-340 MQKRHQTEGYFYD
+340 MQKRYKTDGYFHD

-363 NVKNSDAEIFF
+363 NVENSDAEIFF

-381 ENDDG
+381 ENDDE

-397 EELKNPEFLFSDDKD
+397 EELKGPEFLFSDGKE
-412 KGYKVNVFKE
+412 KEYKIEVFKE
-422 SLKSMDFKGLKEEV
+422 SLKGMDFKGLKEEV

-475 TEWICEKLKSV
+475 TEWIREKLKSV

-515 RTFDTGWDSTR
+515 RAFDTGWDSTR

-571 EAIKKDLKPNAA
+571 EAIKDSLKPNAA
-583 MLETLFVIPTN
+583 MLETLFVIATK
-594 HASLEAILKIQ
+594 SESVKAILDL
-605 KESEN
+605 KEESSDP
-610 KGENRGSWREIKLEK
+610 SWCEVELEK
-625 TPIKHALFVPCY
+625 TKTPIEHALFVPCY
-637 RKEQTNALKISPS
+637 REKSIKATDLESG
-650 ASFKMSEKNFKD
+650 SFKMSEKNFKD

-676 LKHEIYDPK
+676 LKHEIYNPK
-685 DYTLL
+685 DYELL
-690 KEMIQTAHF
+690 KEMIQ
-699 KKVPTWHYKDLD
+699 K
-711 HMISEIKGKKGY
+711 E
-723 TLLKDLIQTA
+723 

-747 HMISEIKGKLYPNQK
+747 YMISEIKGKLYPNQK

-771 DSEKIVHFKR
+771 DNEKIVHFKR
-781 IKVRADKK
+781 IQVKASKK
-789 EELIQT
+789 EELMKA

-805 DKETLRIKIAQ
+805 DKETLRKKIAQ

-865 VESESDFLEELL
+865 VKSESDFLEELL
-877 KIVETLQENYDFWAF
+877 KITETLQENYDFWAF

-906 FNNAAERKFFPDF
+906 IDNAAERRFFPDF

-929 IICFIDPKGSKH
+929 IICFIDPKGSKY
-941 TDYEHKADAYQLFK
+941 TDYEHKAGAYQLFE
-955 DKIFNPKND
+955 DKVFNPKND

-984 RYRDDWIKE
+984 RYRDLWIEKGKLE
-993 GELKDF
+993 YFFLDLKDWPDF
-999 FLKQLA
+999 IEGG

>member
-1 MAKKKDVTTDNEIF
+1 MAKKKDLTSYNEIF

-25 NINEINKP
+25 NTNEINEP
-33 LEMLDFKSFDNNKD
+33 LERLDFKSFDSNKE

-82 KHYSFAHCDFAKKKL
+82 EHYPFANCDFTNKKL
-97 NPLLKSHFKV
+97 NHLLKAYFKV

-157 FFSANEHLIKQFE
+157 FFSANENLIKQFE
-170 KEIEKYNRN
+170 KEIEKYNRG
-179 KDYFK
+179 KDYSK
-184 QIDFKNLKSV
+184 QIDFKNLKSI
-194 TNKDFHHAPKNSFI
+194 THKDFHRAPKDSFI
-208 EKIALFYYRADLM
+208 KQIALFYYRADLM
-221 SDEESKENL
+221 NDEESKENL

-245 LDEAHKGNKTES
+245 LDEAHKGNKSES

-277 TFTEESDLITAV
+277 TFTEESDLITSV

-309 KKNNLNAFKELKDLN
+309 KKNNLNAFKDLKDLN

-340 MQKRHQTEGYFYD
+340 MQKRYKIKGYFHD

-363 NVKNSDAEIFF
+363 NVENSDAEIFF

-381 ENDDG
+381 ENNDG
-386 SDFLKAKDDLL
+386 NDFLKAKEDLL
-397 EELKNPEFLFSDDKD
+397 EELKDPEFLFSDGKDKD
-412 KGYKVNVFKE
+412 YKVKVFKE
-422 SLKSMDFKGLKEEV
+422 GLKSMDFKGLKEEV
-436 FYASNGHIEV
+436 FYANSGHIEV

-469 IRIGDI
+469 IKIGDI
-475 TEWICEKLKSV
+475 TEWICKKLKSV

-495 KEESYFSQIDKSSI
+495 KEESYFSQIDRSSI

-515 RTFDTGWDSTR
+515 RTFETGWDSTR

-552 VRIESV
+552 VRIESL

-594 HASLEAILKIQ
+594 HASLEAILTIQ

-610 KGENRGSWREIKLEK
+610 GGESRGSWREIKLEK
-625 TPIKHALFVPCY
+625 TPIKHKLFVPCY
-637 RKEQTNALKISPS
+637 RKEPTSILKIPES

-662 LKEYFHLMS
+662 LKEYFNLMS

-685 DYTLL
+685 DYEQL
-690 KEMIQTAHF
+690 KKMIQ
-699 KKVPTWHYKDLD
+699 K
-711 HMISEIKGKKGY
+711 E
-723 TLLKDLIQTA
+723 

-747 HMISEIKGKLYPNQK
+747 YMISEIKGKLYPNKK

-771 DSEKIVHFKR
+771 DNEKIVHFKR
-781 IKVRADKK
+781 IKVKADKQ
-789 EELIQT
+789 EALIKT
-795 IQEVKEYAPL
+795 IQEVKEHVPL
-805 DKETLRIKIAQ
+805 DKETLIKKIAQ

-828 QDKTFKVDEA
+828 QGKTFKVGDA

-845 HYYTPLIKAKNCDWL
+845 HYYTPLIKAKDCDWL

-865 VESESDFLEELL
+865 VKSEIDFLQELQDQETT
-877 KIVETLQENYDFWAF
+877 KTLQANYDFWAF

-906 FNNAAERKFFPDF
+906 INNVAERRFFPDF

-924 KGGTQ
+924 KGDTQ
-929 IICFIDPKGSKH
+929 IICFIDPKGI
-941 TDYEHKADAYQLFK
+941 TYADYEHKADAYKLFK
-955 DKIFNPKND
+955 DKIFNPKNN
-964 PNLKI
+964 PHFKI
-969 KVVLKFYGDKDDVGE
+969 KVVLKFYGDKDRVGDN
-984 RYRDDWIKE
+984 YRDYWIQK
-993 GELKDF
+993 GKLNDF
-999 FLKQLA
+999 FLTLRD

>member
-1 MAKKKDVTTDNEIF
+1 MAKKKDLTTDNEIF

-25 NINEINKP
+25 NTNEINEP
-33 LEMLDFKSFDNNKD
+33 LERLDFKSFDSNKE

-58 AFRMLVAYFRDFK
+58 AFRMLVAYFKDFK

-82 KHYSFAHCDFAKKKL
+82 EHYSFANCDFTHKKL

-157 FFSANEHLIKQFE
+157 FFSANENLIKQFE
-170 KEIEKYNRN
+170 KEIEKYNRG
-179 KDYFK
+179 KDYSK
-184 QIDFKNLKSV
+184 QIDFKNLKKV
-194 TNKDFHHAPKNSFI
+194 THKDFHRAPKDSFI
-208 EKIALFYYRADLM
+208 KQIALFYYRADLM

-245 LDEAHKGNKTES
+245 LDEAHKGNKSES

-277 TFTEESDLITAV
+277 TFTEESDLITSA

-309 KKNNLNAFKELKDLN
+309 KKNDLKAFKDSKDLN

-340 MQKRHQTEGYFYD
+340 MQKRYKIEGYFHD

-363 NVKNSDAEIFF
+363 NVENSDAEIFF

-386 SDFLKAKDDLL
+386 NDFLKAKEDLL
-397 EELKNPEFLFSDDKD
+397 EELKDLEFLFSANKDKD
-412 KGYKVNVFKE
+412 YKVKVFKE
-422 SLKSMDFKGLKEEV
+422 GLKSMDFKGLKEEV
-436 FYASNGHIEV
+436 FYANSGHIEV

-495 KEESYFSQIDKSSI
+495 KEESYFSQIDRNSI

-515 RTFDTGWDSTR
+515 RTFETGWDSTR

-610 KGENRGSWREIKLEK
+610 GGESRGSWREITLEK
-625 TPIKHALFVPCY
+625 TPIKHDLFVPCY
-637 RKEQTNALKISPS
+637 RKEPTSILKIPES

-662 LKEYFHLMS
+662 LKEYFNLMS

-685 DYTLL
+685 DYATL
-690 KEMIQTAHF
+690 KDMIQ
-699 KKVPTWHYKDLD
+699 K
-711 HMISEIKGKKGY
+711 
-723 TLLKDLIQTA
+723 A

-740 WHYKDLD
+740 WHYKDLNY
-747 HMISEIKGKLYPNQK
+747 MIAEIKGKLYPNQK

-771 DSEKIVHFKR
+771 DNEKIVHFKR
-781 IKVRADKK
+781 IKVKADKQ
-789 EELIQT
+789 EALIKT
-795 IQEVKEYAPL
+795 IQKVKEHAPL
-805 DKETLRIKIAQ
+805 DKERIKIAQ
-816 GEIDPYDTEKHK
+816 GEIDPYDTEKNTN
-828 QDKTFKVDEA
+828 KTFKVGDA

-845 HYYTPLIKAKNCDWL
+845 HYYTPLIKAKDCDWL

-865 VESESDFLEELL
+865 VKSEIDFLQELQDQETT
-877 KIVETLQENYDFWAF
+877 KTLQENYDFWAF

-906 FNNAAERKFFPDF
+906 INNVAERRFFPDF

-924 KGGTQ
+924 KGDTQ
-929 IICFIDPKGSKH
+929 IICFIDPKGI
-941 TDYEHKADAYQLFK
+941 TYADYEHKADAYKLFK
-955 DKIFNPKND
+955 NKIFNPKND
-964 PNLKI
+964 PHCKIKKI
-969 KVVLKFYGDKDDVGE
+969 KVVLKFYGDKDRVGDN
-984 RYRDDWIKE
+984 YRDYWIQK
-993 GELKDF
+993 GKLNDF
-999 FLKQLA
+999 FLTLKD

>member
-1 MAKKKDVTTDNEIF
+1 MAKKKDLTSYNEIF

-20 AEDEL
+20 AEYEL
-25 NINEINKP
+25 NTNEINEP
-33 LEMLDFKSFDNNKD
+33 LERLDFKSFDNNKE

-82 KHYSFAHCDFAKKKL
+82 EHYSFANCDFTHKKL

-107 ENHCVSFENFINR
+107 ENKCVSFENFINR

-143 VAIRMGL
+143 VAMGMGL
-150 IPKKNIM
+150 IPKRNIM
-157 FFSANEHLIKQFE
+157 FFSANENLIKQFE
-170 KEIEKYNRN
+170 KEIEKYNRG
-179 KDYFK
+179 KDFSK
-184 QIDFKNLKSV
+184 QIDFKNLKEI
-194 TNKDFHHAPKNSFI
+194 THKDFYRAPKDFFI
-208 EKIALFYYRADLM
+208 KQIALFYYRADLM

-245 LDEAHKGNKTES
+245 LDEAHKGNKSES
-257 KRQAIFSLLS
+257 KRQAVFSLLS

-277 TFTEESDLITAV
+277 TFTEESDLITSV

-309 KKNNLNAFKELKDLN
+309 KKNNLNAFKDLKDLN

-340 MQKRHQTEGYFYD
+340 MQKRYKTEGYFHD

-363 NVKNSDAEIFF
+363 NVENSDAEIFF

-386 SDFLKAKDDLL
+386 NDFSKAKEDLL
-397 EELKNPEFLFSDDKD
+397 EEIKDPEFLFSVNKDKD
-412 KGYKVNVFKE
+412 YKVKVFKE
-422 SLKSMDFKGLKEEV
+422 GLKSMDFKGLKEEV

-469 IRIGDI
+469 IKIGDI

-515 RTFDTGWDSTR
+515 RTFETGWDSTR

-552 VRIESV
+552 VRIESL
-558 KNQRQRLAYLDID
+558 KNQRQRLAYLKID
-571 EAIKKDLKPNAA
+571 GAIKKDLKPNAA

-594 HASLEAILKIQ
+594 HASLEAILTIQ

-610 KGENRGSWREIKLEK
+610 RGESRGSWREIKLEK
-625 TPIKHALFVPCY
+625 TPIKHDLFVPCY
-637 RKEQTNALKISPS
+637 RKEPTSILELPEN

-662 LKEYFHLMS
+662 LKEYFNLMS

-685 DYTLL
+685 DYATL
-690 KEMIQTAHF
+690 KDMIQKAR
-699 KKVPTWHYKDLD
+699 V
-711 HMISEIKGKKGY
+711 
-723 TLLKDLIQTA
+723 
-733 HFKKVST
+733 KKVST

-747 HMISEIKGKLYPNQK
+747 YMITEIKGKLYPNQK

-771 DSEKIVHFKR
+771 DNEKIVHFKK
-781 IKVRADKK
+781 IKVKADKQ
-789 EELIQT
+789 EELIKT
-795 IQEVKEYAPL
+795 IQEVKEHAPL
-805 DKETLRIKIAQ
+805 DKERIKIVQ
-816 GEIDPYDTEKHK
+816 GKIDPYDADKHK
-828 QDKTFKVDEA
+828 QDKTFKVGDA

-845 HYYTPLIKAKNCDWL
+845 HYYTPLIKAKDCDWL

-865 VESESDFLEELL
+865 VKSEIDFLQELQDQETT
-877 KIVETLQENYDFWAF
+877 KTLQENYDFWAF

-906 FNNAAERKFFPDF
+906 INNVAERRFFPDF

-924 KGGTQ
+924 KGDTQ
-929 IICFIDPKGSKH
+929 IICFIDPKGIIIS
-941 TDYEHKADAYQLFK
+941 DYQLKADAYKLFK
-955 DKIFNPKND
+955 NKIFNPKND
-964 PNLKI
+964 PNFKI
-969 KVVLKFYGDKDDVGE
+969 KVVLKFYGDKDRVGDN
-984 RYRDDWIKE
+984 YRDYWIQK
-993 GELKDF
+993 GKLNDF
-999 FLKQLA
+999 FLTLKD

>member
-1 MAKKKDVTTDNEIF
+1 MAKKKDLTTDDEIF

-20 AEDEL
+20 AEEEL
-25 NINEINKP
+25 NANEINDP
-33 LEMLDFKSFDNNKD
+33 LEMLDFKSFDNNKE

-58 AFRMLVAYFRDFK
+58 AFRVLVAYFRDFK

-82 KHYSFAHCDFAKKKL
+82 KHYSFANCDFAKKKL

-157 FFSANEHLIKQFE
+157 FFSANENLIKQFE
-170 KEIEKYNRN
+170 KEIEKYNRG

-184 QIDFKNLKSV
+184 QIDFKSLKSV
-194 TNKDFHHAPKNSFI
+194 TNKDFHHAPKGSFI

-221 SDEESKENL
+221 NDEESKENL

-340 MQKRHQTEGYFYD
+340 MQKRYQTEGYFYD

-386 SDFLKAKDDLL
+386 SDFLKAKDELL
-397 EELKNPEFLFSDDKD
+397 EELRVPEFLFSDDKD
-412 KGYKVNVFKE
+412 KEKEYKIEVFKE
-422 SLKSMDFKGLKEEV
+422 SLNRLDFKGLKEEV
-436 FYASNGHIEV
+436 FYANNGHIEV

-475 TEWICEKLKSV
+475 TEWIYEKLKSV

-583 MLETLFVIPTN
+583 MLETLFVIATK
-594 HASLEAILKIQ
+594 SESVKAILDL
-605 KESEN
+605 KEESSDP
-610 KGENRGSWREIKLEK
+610 SWCEVELEK
-625 TPIKHALFVPCY
+625 TPIEHALFVPCY
-637 RKEQTNALKISPS
+637 QEKSIKATDLQSG
-650 ASFKMSEKNFKD
+650 SFKMSEKNFKD

-676 LKHEIYDPK
+676 LKHEIYNPK
-685 DYTLL
+685 DY
-690 KEMIQTAHF
+690 E
-699 KKVPTWHYKDLD
+699 
-711 HMISEIKGKKGY
+711 
-723 TLLKDLIQTA
+723 LLKDLIQTKR
-733 HFKKVST
+733 FEIELN

-747 HMISEIKGKLYPNQK
+747 DLISILKKRLYLNQK

-771 DSEKIVHFKR
+771 DDEKIVHFKR
-781 IKVRADKK
+781 IQVKADKK
-789 EELIQT
+789 EELVKT
-795 IQEVKEYAPL
+795 IQEVKEYVPL
-805 DKETLRIKIAQ
+805 DKETLRMKIAQ
-816 GEIDPYDTEKHK
+816 GEIDIDNIDKHK
-828 QDKTFKVDEA
+828 QDRTFKVDDA

-865 VESESDFLEELL
+865 VKSESDFLEELL
-877 KIVETLQENYDFWAF
+877 KITETLQENYDFWAF

-906 FNNAAERKFFPDF
+906 IDNGATERKFFPDF
-919 IFWLQ
+919 IFWLE
-924 KGGTQ
+924 KGDTQ
-929 IICFIDPKGSKH
+929 IICFIDPKGTEH
-941 TDYEHKADAYQLFK
+941 TSGLRKADAYKLFK
-955 DKIFNPKND
+955 DKVFSSKND

-984 RYRDDWIKE
+984 RYRDLWIEKGKLE
-993 GELKDF
+993 YFFLDLKD
-999 FLKQLA
+999 

>member
-1 MAKKKDVTTDNEIF
+1 MAKKKQEVRNNEIF

-20 AEDEL
+20 AEEEL
-25 NINEINKP
+25 NINEINDP
-33 LEMLDFKSFDNNKD
+33 LEMLDFKSFDSNKE

-82 KHYSFAHCDFAKKKL
+82 KHYSFANCDFAKKKL
-97 NPLLKSHFKV
+97 NDLLKNSFKV
-107 ENHCVSFENFINR
+107 ENNCVKFENFINR

-143 VAIRMGL
+143 VAMGMGL

-157 FFSANEHLIKQFE
+157 FFSANENLIKQFE

-179 KDYFK
+179 KDYSK
-184 QIDFKNLKSV
+184 QIGFKNLKSV
-194 TNKDFHHAPKNSFI
+194 KNKDFYRASKDFLM

-221 SDEESKENL
+221 NDEESKENL
-230 LNYKDYWDNGENYVI
+230 LNYKDCWDNGENYVI

-267 LKGFLFNFSA
+267 LRGFLFNFSA

-304 ESVLL
+304 ESILL
-309 KKNNLNAFKELKDLN
+309 KKNNLGAFKELKDLN
-324 DREKEIALLKA
+324 DREKEITLLKA

-340 MQKRHQTEGYFYD
+340 MQKRYQTEGYFHD

-363 NVKNSDAEIFF
+363 NVENSDAEIFF
-374 KTLARVI
+374 KTLVRVI
-381 ENDDG
+381 ENDDE

-397 EELKNPEFLFSDDKD
+397 EELKGPEFLFSDGKD
-412 KGYKVNVFKE
+412 QNYKIEVFKE
-422 SLKSMDFKGLKEEV
+422 GLKSMDFKGLKEEV

-475 TEWICEKLKSV
+475 TEWIHEKLKSV

-538 DDAKKLV
+538 DDTKKLV

-594 HASLEAILKIQ
+594 HASLEAILKFQ

-610 KGENRGSWREIKLEK
+610 GGENRGSWREIKLEK

-650 ASFKMSEKNFKD
+650 GSFKMSEKNFKD

-685 DYTLL
+685 DYELL

-699 KKVPTWHYKDLD
+699 KKVSTLWHYKDLD
-711 HMISEIKGKKGY
+711 Y
-723 TLLKDLIQTA
+723 
-733 HFKKVST
+733 
-740 WHYKDLD
+740 
-747 HMISEIKGKLYPNQK
+747 MISEIKGKLYPNQK

-771 DSEKIVHFKR
+771 DNEKIVHFKR
-781 IKVRADKK
+781 VKVKADKK
-789 EELIQT
+789 EKLIQT

-805 DKETLRIKIAQ
+805 DKETLRMKIAQ
-816 GEIDPYDTEKHK
+816 GEIDSHDTDKHK
-828 QDKTFKVDEA
+828 QDRTFKVGDA

-845 HYYTPLIKAKNCDWL
+845 HYYTPLIKAKNCGWL

-865 VESESDFLEELL
+865 VESEIDFLKELQ
-877 KIVETLQENYDFWAF
+877 KTETIKTLQENYDFWAF

-906 FNNAAERKFFPDF
+906 IDNGATERKFFPDF

-955 DKIFNPKND
+955 DKIFNPKDD

-969 KVVLKFYGDKDDVGE
+969 KVVLKFYGNKDDVGE

>member
-1 MAKKKDVTTDNEIF
+1 MAKKKDLTSYNEIF

-20 AEDEL
+20 AEEEL
-25 NINEINKP
+25 NTNEINEP
-33 LEMLDFKSFDNNKD
+33 LERLDFKSFDSNKE

-82 KHYSFAHCDFAKKKL
+82 EHYSFANCDFTNKKL

-143 VAIRMGL
+143 VAMGMGL

-157 FFSANEHLIKQFE
+157 FFSANENLIKQFE
-170 KEIEKYNRN
+170 KEIEKYNRS
-179 KDYFK
+179 KDFSK
-184 QIDFKNLKSV
+184 QIDFKNLKKV
-194 TNKDFHHAPKNSFI
+194 THKDFHHASKGFF

-245 LDEAHKGNKTES
+245 LDEAHKGNKSES

-277 TFTEESDLITAV
+277 TFTEESDLITSV

-309 KKNNLNAFKELKDLN
+309 KKNNLNAFKDLKDLN

-340 MQKRHQTEGYFYD
+340 MQKRYKTEGYFHD

-363 NVKNSDAEIFF
+363 NVENSDAEIFL

-386 SDFLKAKDDLL
+386 NDFVKAKEDLL
-397 EELKNPEFLFSDDKD
+397 EEIKDPEFQFLFSANKDKD
-412 KGYKVNVFKE
+412 YKVKVFKE
-422 SLKSMDFKGLKEEV
+422 GLKSMDFKGLKEEV
-436 FYASNGHIEV
+436 FYANSGHIEV

-460 NTSDKVFCL
+460 NTSDKAFCL

-495 KEESYFSQIDKSSI
+495 KEESYFSQIDRSSI

-515 RTFDTGWDSTR
+515 RTFETGWDSTR

-552 VRIESV
+552 VRIESL

-610 KGENRGSWREIKLEK
+610 RGENRGSWREIKLEK
-625 TPIKHALFVPCY
+625 TPIKHDLFVPCY
-637 RKEQTNALKISPS
+637 RKEPTSILKIPEN

-662 LKEYFHLMS
+662 LKEYFNLMS

-685 DYTLL
+685 DYAML
-690 KEMIQTAHF
+690 KDMIQ
-699 KKVPTWHYKDLD
+699 KV
-711 HMISEIKGKKGY
+711 
-723 TLLKDLIQTA
+723 

-747 HMISEIKGKLYPNQK
+747 YMISEIKGKLYPNQK

-771 DSEKIVHFKR
+771 DNEKIVHFKR
-781 IKVRADKK
+781 IKVKADKQEALVK
-789 EELIQT
+789 T
-795 IQEVKEYAPL
+795 IQEVKEHA
-805 DKETLRIKIAQ
+805 
-816 GEIDPYDTEKHK
+816 PYDTEKHK
-828 QDKTFKVDEA
+828 QDKTFEVDGA

-845 HYYTPLIKAKNCDWL
+845 HYYTPLIKAKDCDWL

-865 VESESDFLEELL
+865 VKSEIDFLQELQDQETT
-877 KIVETLQENYDFWAF
+877 KTLQANYDFWAF

-906 FNNAAERKFFPDF
+906 INNVAERRFFPDF

-924 KGGTQ
+924 KGDTQ
-929 IICFIDPKGSKH
+929 IICFIDPKGIAY
-941 TDYEHKADAYQLFK
+941 TDYEHKADAYKLFK

-964 PNLKI
+964 PHFKI
-969 KVVLKFYGDKDDVGE
+969 KVVLKFYVDKDRVGDN
-984 RYRDDWIKE
+984 YRDYWIQK
-993 GELKDF
+993 GKLNDF
-999 FLKQLA
+999 FLTLRD

>member
-1 MAKKKDVTTDNEIF
+1 
-15 VAQKL
+15 
-20 AEDEL
+20 
-25 NINEINKP
+25 
-33 LEMLDFKSFDNNKD
+33 
-47 LLDYQQ
+47 
-53 QALIN
+53 
-58 AFRMLVAYFRDFK
+58 
-71 ENKKEFYAFYQ
+71 
-82 KHYSFAHCDFAKKKL
+82 
-97 NPLLKSHFKV
+97 
-107 ENHCVSFENFINR
+107 
-120 LAFYMATGSGKTIV
+120 
-134 IIKLVELLS
+134 
-143 VAIRMGL
+143 
-150 IPKKNIM
+150 M

-179 KDYFK
+179 KDYSK
-184 QIDFKNLKSV
+184 QIDFKNLKNIK
-194 TNKDFHHAPKNSFI
+194 NKDFYRFKEMKEIP
-208 EKIALFYYRADLM
+208 LFYYRADLM

-309 KKNNLNAFKELKDLN
+309 KKNDLSAFKELKDLN

-340 MQKRHQTEGYFYD
+340 MQKRHKTEGYFHD

-363 NVKNSDAEIFF
+363 NVENSDAEIFF

-381 ENDDG
+381 ENDDE

-397 EELKNPEFLFSDDKD
+397 EELKKPEFLFSDGKD
-412 KGYKVNVFKE
+412 QNYKIEVFKE
-422 SLKSMDFKGLKEEV
+422 SLNRLDFKGLKEEV
-436 FYASNGHIEV
+436 FYASSGHIEV

-475 TEWICEKLKSV
+475 TEWIHEKLKSV

-571 EAIKKDLKPNAA
+571 EAIKDRLKPHAA

-594 HASLEAILKIQ
+594 HASLEAILKFQ

-610 KGENRGSWREIKLEK
+610 GGENRGSWREIKLEK
-625 TPIKHALFVPCY
+625 TPMTKKHALFVPCY
-637 RKEQTNALKISPS
+637 QEKSIKATDLESG
-650 ASFKMSEKNFKD
+650 SFKMSEKNFKD

-685 DYTLL
+685 DY
-690 KEMIQTAHF
+690 E
-699 KKVPTWHYKDLD
+699 
-711 HMISEIKGKKGY
+711 
-723 TLLKDLIQTA
+723 LLKDLIQTKR
-733 HFKKVST
+733 FEIELN

-747 HMISEIKGKLYPNQK
+747 NLISILKKRLYLNQK

-771 DSEKIVHFKR
+771 DNEKIVHFKR
-781 IKVRADKK
+781 VKVRADKK
-789 EELIQT
+789 EALMKT

-805 DKETLRIKIAQ
+805 
-816 GEIDPYDTEKHK
+816 DTEKHK
-828 QDKTFKVDEA
+828 QDKTFKVGDA

-865 VESESDFLEELL
+865 VKSESDFLEELL
-877 KIVETLQENYDFWAF
+877 KITETLQENYDFWAF

-906 FNNAAERKFFPDF
+906 FNGATERKFFPDF

-924 KGGTQ
+924 KGNTQ
-929 IICFIDPKGSKH
+929 FICFIDPKGSKH

-955 DKIFNPKND
+955 DKIFNPKDN

-969 KVVLKFYGDKDDVGE
+969 KVVLKFYGNKDGVGE

-999 FLKQLA
+999 FLDLKD

>member
-1 MAKKKDVTTDNEIF
+1 MAKKKQEVRNNEIF

-20 AEDEL
+20 AEEEL
-25 NINEINKP
+25 SANEINDP
-33 LEMLDFKSFDNNKD
+33 LEMLDFKSFDNNKE

-58 AFRMLVAYFRDFK
+58 AFRVLVAYFRDFK

-82 KHYSFAHCDFAKKKL
+82 KHYSFANCDFAKKKL
-97 NPLLKSHFKV
+97 NHLLKSYFKV
-107 ENHCVSFENFINR
+107 ENHCVRFENFINR

-143 VAIRMGL
+143 VAMGMGL

-179 KDYFK
+179 KDFSK
-184 QIDFKNLKSV
+184 QIDFKDLKSV
-194 TNKDFHHAPKNSFI
+194 KNKDFYRAPKDSLMK
-208 EKIALFYYRADLM
+208 KIALFYYRADLM

-230 LNYKDYWDNGENYVI
+230 LNYKDCWDNGENYVI

-309 KKNNLNAFKELKDLN
+309 KKNNLSAFKELKDLN

-340 MQKRHQTEGYFYD
+340 MQKRYKVEGYFHD

-363 NVKNSDAEIFF
+363 NVENSDAEIFF

-381 ENDDG
+381 ENDDE
-386 SDFLKAKDDLL
+386 SDFSKAKDDLL
-397 EELKNPEFLFSDDKD
+397 EELKEPEFLFSDGKD
-412 KGYKVNVFKE
+412 KEKEYKIEVFKE
-422 SLKSMDFKGLKEEV
+422 SLKGMDFKGLKEAV

-475 TEWICEKLKSV
+475 TEWIREKLKSV

-558 KNQRQRLAYLDID
+558 KNQRQRLAYLEID
-571 EAIKKDLKPNAA
+571 EAIKEKLKPNAA
-583 MLETLFVIPTN
+583 MLETLFVIATKRE
-594 HASLEAILKIQ
+594 SVKAILDL
-605 KESEN
+605 KEESSDP
-610 KGENRGSWREIKLEK
+610 SWCEVELEEMR
-625 TPIKHALFVPCY
+625 IEHALFVPCY
-637 RKEQTNALKISPS
+637 QEKSIKATDLGSG
-650 ASFKMSEKNFKD
+650 SFKMSEKNFKD

-676 LKHEIYDPK
+676 LKHEIYNPK
-685 DYTLL
+685 DYELL
-690 KEMIQTAHF
+690 KDLIQKECF
-699 KKVPTWHYKDLD
+699 EIELNWHYKDLD
-711 HMISEIKGKKGY
+711 
-723 TLLKDLIQTA
+723 DLISIL
-733 HFKKVST
+733 KKR
-740 WHYKDLD
+740 
-747 HMISEIKGKLYPNQK
+747 LYLNQK

-771 DSEKIVHFKR
+771 DDEKIVHFKR
-781 IKVRADKK
+781 IQVKASKK
-789 EELIQT
+789 EKLIQT

-816 GEIDPYDTEKHK
+816 GEIDIDNIDKHK
-828 QDKTFKVDEA
+828 QDRTFKVGDA

-865 VESESDFLEELL
+865 VKSESDFLEELL
-877 KIVETLQENYDFWAF
+877 KITETLQENYDFWAF

-906 FNNAAERKFFPDF
+906 IDNATERRFFPDF

-941 TDYEHKADAYQLFK
+941 TDYEHKADAYKLFK
-955 DKIFNPKND
+955 DKIFNPKDD

-984 RYRDDWIKE
+984 RYRDLWIEKGKLE
-993 GELKDF
+993 YFFLDLKD
-999 FLKQLA
+999 

>member
-1 MAKKKDVTTDNEIF
+1 M
-15 VAQKL
+15 
-20 AEDEL
+20 
-25 NINEINKP
+25 
-33 LEMLDFKSFDNNKD
+33 
-47 LLDYQQ
+47 
-53 QALIN
+53 
-58 AFRMLVAYFRDFK
+58 
-71 ENKKEFYAFYQ
+71 ENG
-82 KHYSFAHCDFAKKKL
+82 
-97 NPLLKSHFKV
+97 
-107 ENHCVSFENFINR
+107 CVSFENFINR

-143 VAIRMGL
+143 VAMGMGL

-157 FFSANEHLIKQFE
+157 FFSANENLIKQFE
-170 KEIEKYNRN
+170 KEIEKYNRG
-179 KDYFK
+179 KDFSK
-184 QIDFKNLKSV
+184 QIDFKNLKSI
-194 TNKDFHHAPKNSFI
+194 THKDFHRTPKDSLV

-221 SDEESKENL
+221 NDEESKENL

-245 LDEAHKGNKTES
+245 LDEAHKGNKSES

-309 KKNNLNAFKELKDLN
+309 KKNNLNAFKDSKDLN

-340 MQKRHQTEGYFYD
+340 MQKRYQTEGYFYD

-363 NVKNSDAEIFF
+363 NVENSDAEIFF

-381 ENDDG
+381 ENDDEN
-386 SDFLKAKDDLL
+386 DFLKAKEDLL
-397 EELKNPEFLFSDDKD
+397 EELKDPEFLFSTNKDKD
-412 KGYKVNVFKE
+412 YKVKVFKE
-422 SLKSMDFKGLKEEV
+422 GLKSMDFKGLKEEI
-436 FYASNGHIEV
+436 FYANSGHIEV

-469 IRIGDI
+469 IKIGDI

-495 KEESYFSQIDKSSI
+495 KEESYFSQIDRSSI

-515 RTFDTGWDSTR
+515 RTFETGWDSTR

-610 KGENRGSWREIKLEK
+610 MGKDRGSWREIKLEK

-637 RKEQTNALKISPS
+637 RKEPTSILKLPEN
-650 ASFKMSEKNFKD
+650 ASFKMSGKNFKD
-662 LKEYFHLMS
+662 LKEYFNLMS

-685 DYTLL
+685 DYKQFKDL
-690 KEMIQTAHF
+690 IQTKRF
-699 KKVPTWHYKDLD
+699 KIELNWHYKDLD
-711 HMISEIKGKKGY
+711 YMIAEIK
-723 TLLKDLIQTA
+723 
-733 HFKKVST
+733 S
-740 WHYKDLD
+740 
-747 HMISEIKGKLYPNQK
+747 KLYPNQK

-781 IKVRADKK
+781 VKVKAGKQEALIK
-789 EELIQT
+789 T
-795 IQEVKEYAPL
+795 IQEVKEHVPL
-805 DKETLRIKIAQ
+805 DKETLRKKIAQ

-828 QDKTFKVDEA
+828 QDKTFKVDDA

-845 HYYTPLIKAKNCDWL
+845 HYYTPLIKAKDCNWL

-865 VESESDFLEELL
+865 VKSESDFLEELL
-877 KIVETLQENYDFWAF
+877 KITKTLQENYDFWVF

-906 FNNAAERKFFPDF
+906 FNNAAERRFFPDF

-955 DKIFNPKND
+955 DKIFNPKDD

>member
-1 MAKKKDVTTDNEIF
+1 MAKKKDLTTDNEIF

-20 AEDEL
+20 AEEEL
-25 NINEINKP
+25 NTNEINEP
-33 LEMLDFKSFDNNKD
+33 LEMLDFKSFDSNKE

-58 AFRMLVAYFRDFK
+58 AFRMLTAYFRDFK

-82 KHYSFAHCDFAKKKL
+82 EHYSFANCDFTNKKL
-97 NPLLKSHFKV
+97 NPLLKGYFKV
-107 ENHCVSFENFINR
+107 ENRCVSFENFINR

-143 VAIRMGL
+143 VAMGMGL

-157 FFSANEHLIKQFE
+157 FFSANENLIKQFE
-170 KEIEKYNRN
+170 KEIEKYNRG
-179 KDYFK
+179 KDFSK
-184 QIDFKNLKSV
+184 QIDFKNLKKV
-194 TNKDFHHAPKNSFI
+194 THKDFHRAPKDSFI
-208 EKIALFYYRADLM
+208 KQIALFYYRADLM
-221 SDEESKENL
+221 NDEESKENL

-245 LDEAHKGNKTES
+245 LDEAHKGNKSES

-267 LKGFLFNFSA
+267 LRGFLFNFSA
-277 TFTEESDLITAV
+277 TFTEESDLITSV

-309 KKNNLNAFKELKDLN
+309 KKNNLNAFKDLKDLN

-340 MQKRHQTEGYFYD
+340 MQKRYKIEGYFHD

-363 NVKNSDAEIFF
+363 NVENSDAEIFF

-386 SDFLKAKDDLL
+386 NDFSKAKEDLL
-397 EELKNPEFLFSDDKD
+397 EEIKDPEFLFSANKDKD
-412 KGYKVNVFKE
+412 YKVKVFKE
-422 SLKSMDFKGLKEEV
+422 GLKSMDFKGLKEEV

-515 RTFDTGWDSTR
+515 RTFETGWDSTR

-571 EAIKKDLKPNAA
+571 EAIKKALKPNAA
-583 MLETLFVIPTN
+583 ILETLFVIPTN

-610 KGENRGSWREIKLEK
+610 RGENRGSWREIKLEK
-625 TPIKHALFVPCY
+625 TPIKHDLFVPCY
-637 RKEQTNALKISPS
+637 RKEPTSILELPEN
-650 ASFKMSEKNFKD
+650 ASFKMSKKNFKD
-662 LKEYFHLMS
+662 LKEYFNLMS
-671 EKHFI
+671 EKAFI

-685 DYTLL
+685 DYATL
-690 KEMIQTAHF
+690 KDMIQKAR
-699 KKVPTWHYKDLD
+699 V
-711 HMISEIKGKKGY
+711 
-723 TLLKDLIQTA
+723 
-733 HFKKVST
+733 KKVST

-747 HMISEIKGKLYPNQK
+747 YMISEIKGKLYPNQK
-762 VPKDEFNAL
+762 VPKNEFNAL
-771 DSEKIVHFKR
+771 DNEKIVHFKR
-781 IKVRADKK
+781 IKVKADKQ
-789 EELIQT
+789 EALIKT
-795 IQEVKEYAPL
+795 IQKVKEHAPL

-828 QDKTFKVDEA
+828 QDKTFKVDGA

-845 HYYTPLIKAKNCDWL
+845 HYYTPLIKAKDCDWL

-865 VESESDFLEELL
+865 VKSEIDFLQELQDQETT
-877 KIVETLQENYDFWAF
+877 KTLQENYDFWAF

-906 FNNAAERKFFPDF
+906 INDAAERRFFPDF

-924 KGGTQ
+924 KGDTQ
-929 IICFIDPKGSKH
+929 IICFIDPKGTKIS
-941 TDYEHKADAYQLFK
+941 DYQHKADAYKLFK
-955 DKIFNPKND
+955 DKIFNPKDD
-964 PNLKI
+964 PYFKI
-969 KVVLKFYGDKDDVGE
+969 KVVLKFYGDKDDVGDN
-984 RYRDDWIKE
+984 YRDYWIQK
-993 GELKDF
+993 GKLNDF
-999 FLKQLA
+999 FLTLKD

>member
-1 MAKKKDVTTDNEIF
+1 MAKKKDLTADNEIF

-20 AEDEL
+20 AEEEL
-25 NINEINKP
+25 NTNEINDP
-33 LEMLDFKSFDNNKD
+33 LEMLDFKSFDSNKE

-82 KHYSFAHCDFAKKKL
+82 KHYSFANCDFAKKKL
-97 NPLLKSHFKV
+97 NDLLKNSFKV
-107 ENHCVSFENFINR
+107 ENGCVSFENFINR

-157 FFSANEHLIKQFE
+157 FFSANENLIKQFE
-170 KEIEKYNRN
+170 KEIEKYNRG

-194 TNKDFHHAPKNSFI
+194 TNKDFYRAPKGSFI

-221 SDEESKENL
+221 NDEESKENL

-245 LDEAHKGNKTES
+245 LDEAHKGNKSES

-340 MQKRHQTEGYFYD
+340 MQKRHKTEGYFHD

-363 NVKNSDAEIFF
+363 NVENSDAEIFF

-381 ENDDG
+381 ENDDEG
-386 SDFLKAKDDLL
+386 DFVKAKDDLL
-397 EELKNPEFLFSDDKD
+397 EELKSPEFLFSDGKD
-412 KGYKVNVFKE
+412 QKYKVEVFKKG
-422 SLKSMDFKGLKEEV
+422 LNDLDFKGLKEEV

-469 IRIGDI
+469 IKIGDI

-571 EAIKKDLKPNAA
+571 KAVKKDLKPNAA

-594 HASLEAILKIQ
+594 HASLEAILKFQ
-605 KESEN
+605 KESKESEN
-610 KGENRGSWREIKLEK
+610 GGENRGSWREIKLEK

-637 RKEQTNALKISPS
+637 RKEQTSILKLPES

-662 LKEYFHLMS
+662 LKEYFNLMS

-690 KEMIQTAHF
+690 KEMIQT
-699 KKVPTWHYKDLD
+699 V
-711 HMISEIKGKKGY
+711 
-723 TLLKDLIQTA
+723 

-747 HMISEIKGKLYPNQK
+747 YMISEIKGKLYPNQK

-781 IKVRADKK
+781 VKVRADKK
-789 EELIQT
+789 EELVKT
-795 IQEVKEYAPL
+795 IQEVKEYV
-805 DKETLRIKIAQ
+805 
-816 GEIDPYDTEKHK
+816 PYDTDKHK
-828 QDKTFKVDEA
+828 QDRTFKVGDA

-865 VESESDFLEELL
+865 VKSESDFLEELL
-877 KIVETLQENYDFWAF
+877 KITETLQENYDFWAF

-924 KGGTQ
+924 KSGTQ
-929 IICFIDPKGSKH
+929 IICFIDPKGTKIS
-941 TDYEHKADAYQLFK
+941 DYQHKANAYQLFK
-955 DKIFNPKND
+955 DKVFSSKDD
-964 PNLKI
+964 PNFKI
-969 KVVLKFYGDKDDVGE
+969 KVVLKFYGDKDEVADG
-984 RYRDDWIKE
+984 YRDYWIKKGKLE
-993 GELKDF
+993 DF

>member
-1 MAKKKDVTTDNEIF
+1 MAKKKDLTTDNEIF

-20 AEDEL
+20 AEEEL
-25 NINEINKP
+25 NINEINEP
-33 LEMLDFKSFDNNKD
+33 LEMLDFKSFDSDKE

-58 AFRMLVAYFRDFK
+58 AFRVLVAYFRDFK

-82 KHYSFAHCDFAKKKL
+82 KHYSFANCDFAKKKL

-107 ENHCVSFENFINR
+107 ENDCVRFENFINR

-157 FFSANEHLIKQFE
+157 FFSANENLIQQFE
-170 KEIEKYNRN
+170 KEIEKYNRG

-194 TNKDFHHAPKNSFI
+194 KNKDFYHSPKDFFQ
-208 EKIALFYYRADLM
+208 KIALFYYRADLM

-230 LNYKDYWDNGENYVI
+230 LNYKDCWDNGENYVI

-267 LKGFLFNFSA
+267 LRGFLFNFSA

-340 MQKRHQTEGYFYD
+340 MQKRYKTEGYFHD

-397 EELKNPEFLFSDDKD
+397 EELKAPEFLFSDGKD
-412 KGYKVNVFKE
+412 QKYKVEVFKE
-422 SLKSMDFKGLKEEV
+422 GLKSMDFKGLKEAV
-436 FYASNGHIEV
+436 FYANNGHIEV

-469 IRIGDI
+469 IKIGDI

-515 RTFDTGWDSTR
+515 RTFETGWDSTR

-571 EAIKKDLKPNAA
+571 GAIKKALKPNAA

-594 HASLEAILKIQ
+594 YASLEAILKFQ

-625 TPIKHALFVPCY
+625 TPIEHALFVPCY

-685 DYTLL
+685 DYALL

-699 KKVPTWHYKDLD
+699 N
-711 HMISEIKGKKGY
+711 
-723 TLLKDLIQTA
+723 
-733 HFKKVST
+733 KVST
-740 WHYKDLD
+740 WHYKDLGY
-747 HMISEIKGKLYPNQK
+747 MISEIKGKLYPNQK

-771 DSEKIVHFKR
+771 DNEKIVHFKR

-789 EELIQT
+789 EKLIQT

-805 DKETLRIKIAQ
+805 DKETLRTKIAQ

-828 QDKTFKVDEA
+828 QDKTFKVDDA

-845 HYYTPLIKAKNCDWL
+845 HYCTPLIKAKNCDWL

-865 VESESDFLEELL
+865 VKSESDFLEELL
-877 KIVETLQENYDFWAF
+877 KITETLQENYDFWAF

-906 FNNAAERKFFPDF
+906 IDNATERRFFPDF

-924 KGGTQ
+924 KGGVQ
-929 IICFIDPKGSKH
+929 IICFIDPKGTEH
-941 TDYEHKADAYQLFK
+941 TNGLRKADPYENLFK
-955 DKIFNPKND
+955 DKVFSSKDD

-969 KVVLKFYGDKDDVGE
+969 KVVLKFYGNKDRVPE
-984 RYRDDWIKE
+984 RYRDDWIKKGKLE
-993 GELKDF
+993 YFFLDLKD
-999 FLKQLA
+999 

>member
-1 MAKKKDVTTDNEIF
+1 MAKKKDLTTDNEIF

-20 AEDEL
+20 AEEEL
-25 NINEINKP
+25 NANEINEP
-33 LEMLDFKSFDNNKD
+33 LEMLDFKSFDNNKE

-58 AFRMLVAYFRDFK
+58 AFRVLVAYFRDFK

-107 ENHCVSFENFINR
+107 ENHCVKFENFINR

-179 KDYFK
+179 KDYSK

-194 TNKDFHHAPKNSFI
+194 TNKDFYHASKDFLM

-245 LDEAHKGNKTES
+245 LDEAHKGNKSES

-277 TFTEESDLITAV
+277 TFTEESDLITSA

-335 LLLLG
+335 LLLLS
-340 MQKRHQTEGYFYD
+340 MQKRHKTEGYFYD

-363 NVKNSDAEIFF
+363 NVENSDAEIFF

-381 ENDDG
+381 ENDDE
-386 SDFLKAKDDLL
+386 SDFLKAKEDLL
-397 EELKNPEFLFSDDKD
+397 EEIKDPEFLFSDSKDKD
-412 KGYKVNVFKE
+412 YKVKVFKE
-422 SLKSMDFKGLKEEV
+422 GLKSMDFKGLKEEV
-436 FYASNGHIEV
+436 FYANSGHIEV

-469 IRIGDI
+469 IKIGDI
-475 TEWICEKLKSV
+475 TEWIYEKLKSV

-515 RTFDTGWDSTR
+515 RTFETGWDSTR

-558 KNQRQRLAYLDID
+558 KNQRQRLAYLEID
-571 EAIKKDLKPNAA
+571 EAIKENLKPNAA

-610 KGENRGSWREIKLEK
+610 RGESRGSWREIKLEK

-637 RKEQTNALKISPS
+637 RKEPTSVLELPEN

-662 LKEYFHLMS
+662 LKEYFNLMS

-685 DYTLL
+685 DYAML
-690 KEMIQTAHF
+690 KDMIQ
-699 KKVPTWHYKDLD
+699 K
-711 HMISEIKGKKGY
+711 
-723 TLLKDLIQTA
+723 A

-747 HMISEIKGKLYPNQK
+747 CMISEIKGKLYPNQK

-771 DSEKIVHFKR
+771 DNEKIVHFKR
-781 IKVRADKK
+781 IKVRADK
-789 EELIQT
+789 EEALIKT
-795 IQEVKEYAPL
+795 IQEVKEHAPL
-805 DKETLRIKIAQ
+805 DKERIKIAQ
-816 GEIDPYDTEKHK
+816 GEIDPYDAEKHK
-828 QDKTFKVDEA
+828 QNKTFEVDDA

-865 VESESDFLEELL
+865 VESEIDFLKELQETETI
-877 KIVETLQENYDFWAF
+877 KTLQENYDFWAF

-906 FNNAAERKFFPDF
+906 TNNVAERRFFPDF

-924 KGGTQ
+924 KGDTQ
-929 IICFIDPKGSKH
+929 IICFIDPKGI
-941 TDYEHKADAYQLFK
+941 TYADYEHKADAYKLFK

-964 PNLKI
+964 PHFKI
-969 KVVLKFYGDKDDVGE
+969 KVVLKFYGNKDKVGDN
-984 RYRDDWIKE
+984 YRDYWIKK
-993 GELKDF
+993 GKLNDF
-999 FLKQLA
+999 FLTLKD

>member
-1 MAKKKDVTTDNEIF
+1 MAKKKDLTTDNEIF

-25 NINEINKP
+25 DTNEINEP
-33 LEMLDFKSFDNNKD
+33 LERLDFKSFDSNKE

-58 AFRMLVAYFRDFK
+58 AFRVLVAYFRDFK

-82 KHYSFAHCDFAKKKL
+82 KHYSFAHCDFTHKKL

-107 ENHCVSFENFINR
+107 ENQRVSFENFINR

-157 FFSANEHLIKQFE
+157 FFSANENLIKQFE
-170 KEIEKYNRN
+170 KEIEKYNRG
-179 KDYFK
+179 KDFSK
-184 QIDFKNLKSV
+184 QIDFKNLKDV
-194 TNKDFHHAPKNSFI
+194 THKDFHRTPKGFF

-221 SDEESKENL
+221 NDEESKENL

-245 LDEAHKGNKTES
+245 LDEAHKGNKSES

-277 TFTEESDLITAV
+277 TFTEESDLITSV

-309 KKNNLNAFKELKDLN
+309 KKNNLNAFKDLKDLN

-340 MQKRHQTEGYFYD
+340 MQKRYKTEGYFYD

-363 NVKNSDAEIFF
+363 NVENSDAEIFF
-374 KTLARVI
+374 KTLVRVI

-386 SDFLKAKDDLL
+386 NDFLKAKEDLL
-397 EELKNPEFLFSDDKD
+397 EEIKDPEFLFSDDKD
-412 KGYKVNVFKE
+412 KDYKVKVFKE
-422 SLKSMDFKGLKEEV
+422 GLKSMDFKGLKEEV
-436 FYASNGHIEV
+436 FYANNGHIEV

-469 IRIGDI
+469 IKIGDI

-515 RTFDTGWDSTR
+515 RTFETGWDSTR

-552 VRIESV
+552 VRIESL

-571 EAIKKDLKPNAA
+571 ETIKKDLKPNAA

-594 HASLEAILKIQ
+594 HASLEAILTIQ

-610 KGENRGSWREIKLEK
+610 RGESRGSWREITLEK
-625 TPIKHALFVPCY
+625 TLIKHALFVPCY
-637 RKEQTNALKISPS
+637 RKEPTSILKIPES

-662 LKEYFHLMS
+662 LKEYFNLMS

-685 DYTLL
+685 DYATL
-690 KEMIQTAHF
+690 KDMIQKAC
-699 KKVPTWHYKDLD
+699 V
-711 HMISEIKGKKGY
+711 
-723 TLLKDLIQTA
+723 
-733 HFKKVST
+733 KKVST

-747 HMISEIKGKLYPNQK
+747 YMISEIKGKLYPNQK

-771 DSEKIVHFKR
+771 DNEKIVHFKR
-781 IKVRADKK
+781 IKVKADKQ
-789 EELIQT
+789 EELIKA
-795 IQEVKEYAPL
+795 IQEVEEHAPL
-805 DKETLRIKIAQ
+805 DKERIKIAQ
-816 GEIDPYDTEKHK
+816 GEIDPYDAEKHK
-828 QDKTFKVDEA
+828 QNKIFEVDGA

-845 HYYTPLIKAKNCDWL
+845 HYYTPLIKAKDCDWL

-865 VESESDFLEELL
+865 VKSEIDFLQELQETETT
-877 KIVETLQENYDFWAF
+877 KTLQENYDFWAF

-906 FNNAAERKFFPDF
+906 INDATERRFFPDF

-924 KGGTQ
+924 KGDTQ
-929 IICFIDPKGSKH
+929 IICFIDPKGI
-941 TDYEHKADAYQLFK
+941 TYADYEHKADAYKLFK

-964 PNLKI
+964 PNFKI
-969 KVVLKFYGDKDDVGE
+969 KVVLKFYGDKDRVGDN
-984 RYRDDWIKE
+984 YRDYWIQK
-993 GELKDF
+993 GKLNDF
-999 FLKQLA
+999 FLTLIA

>member
-1 MAKKKDVTTDNEIF
+1 MAKKKDLTTDNEIF

-20 AEDEL
+20 AEEEL
-25 NINEINKP
+25 NANEINEP
-33 LEMLDFKSFDNNKD
+33 LEMLDFKSFDNNKE

-82 KHYSFAHCDFAKKKL
+82 KYYSFANCDFAKKKL

-150 IPKKNIM
+150 IHKKNIM
-157 FFSANEHLIKQFE
+157 FFSANENLIKQFE
-170 KEIEKYNRN
+170 KEIEKYNRG
-179 KDYFK
+179 KDFSK
-184 QIDFKNLKSV
+184 QIDFKNLKEV
-194 TNKDFHHAPKNSFI
+194 TNKDFHRAPKDFF

-221 SDEESKENL
+221 SDESKENL

-245 LDEAHKGNKTES
+245 LDEAHKGNKSES

-309 KKNNLNAFKELKDLN
+309 KKNNLNAFKESKDLN

-340 MQKRHQTEGYFYD
+340 MQKRYKTEGYFHD

-381 ENDDG
+381 ENDDR

-397 EELKNPEFLFSDDKD
+397 EELKNPEFLFSDGKD

-436 FYASNGHIEV
+436 FYANSGHIEV

-475 TEWICEKLKSV
+475 TEWIREKLKSV
-486 KVVSKNLSF
+486 KVVGKNLSF

-515 RTFDTGWDSTR
+515 RAFDTGWDSTR

-571 EAIKKDLKPNAA
+571 GAIKDLLKPNAA

-594 HASLEAILKIQ
+594 HASLEAILKFQ

-625 TPIKHALFVPCY
+625 TPIEHDLFVPCY
-637 RKEQTNALKISPS
+637 RKEQTNALKIPPS

-685 DYTLL
+685 DYELL
-690 KEMIQTAHF
+690 KEM
-699 KKVPTWHYKDLD
+699 
-711 HMISEIKGKKGY
+711 
-723 TLLKDLIQTA
+723 IQTA

-747 HMISEIKGKLYPNQK
+747 YMISEIKGKLYPNQK

-771 DSEKIVHFKR
+771 DNEKIVHFKR
-781 IKVRADKK
+781 VKVKADKK
-789 EELIQT
+789 EKLIQT

-828 QDKTFKVDEA
+828 QDRTFKVGDA

-865 VESESDFLEELL
+865 VKSESDFLEELL
-877 KIVETLQENYDFWAF
+877 KITETLQENYDFWAF

-906 FNNAAERKFFPDF
+906 IDNATERRFFPDF
-919 IFWLQ
+919 IFWLE

>member
-1 MAKKKDVTTDNEIF
+1 MAKKKDLTTDNEIF

-20 AEDEL
+20 AEEEL
-25 NINEINKP
+25 NTNEINEP
-33 LEMLDFKSFDNNKD
+33 LEMLDFKSFDNNKE

-58 AFRMLVAYFRDFK
+58 AFRVLVAYFRDFK

-157 FFSANEHLIKQFE
+157 FFSANENLIKQFE
-170 KEIEKYNRN
+170 KEIEKYNRG

-194 TNKDFHHAPKNSFI
+194 TNKDFYHAPKNSFI
-208 EKIALFYYRADLM
+208 EKIVLFYYRADLM
-221 SDEESKENL
+221 NDEESKENL
-230 LNYKDYWDNGENYVI
+230 LNYKDCWDNGENYVI
-245 LDEAHKGNKTES
+245 LDEAHKENKTES

-340 MQKRHQTEGYFYD
+340 MQKRHKTEGYFYD

-381 ENDDG
+381 ENDDR

-412 KGYKVNVFKE
+412 KDYKVKVFKE
-422 SLKSMDFKGLKEEV
+422 GLKSMDFKGLKEEV
-436 FYASNGHIEV
+436 FYANNGHIEV

-475 TEWICEKLKSV
+475 TEWIREKLKSV
-486 KVVSKNLSF
+486 KVVGKNLSF
-495 KEESYFSQIDKSSI
+495 KEESYFSLIDKSSI

-571 EAIKKDLKPNAA
+571 EAIKDRLKPNAA

-594 HASLEAILKIQ
+594 HASLEAILKFQ

-610 KGENRGSWREIKLEK
+610 GGENRGSWCEIKLEK

-637 RKEQTNALKISPS
+637 RKEQTNALKIPPS

-676 LKHEIYDPK
+676 LKHEFYNPK
-685 DYTLL
+685 DY
-690 KEMIQTAHF
+690 E
-699 KKVPTWHYKDLD
+699 
-711 HMISEIKGKKGY
+711 
-723 TLLKDLIQTA
+723 LLKDMIQKE

-747 HMISEIKGKLYPNQK
+747 YMISEIKGKLYPNQK

-781 IKVRADKK
+781 IKVKASKK
-789 EELIQT
+789 EALMKT

-805 DKETLRIKIAQ
+805 DKERIKIAQ
-816 GEIDPYDTEKHK
+816 GEIDPYDTDKHK
-828 QDKTFKVDEA
+828 QDRMFKVDEA

-865 VESESDFLEELL
+865 VKSESDFLEELL
-877 KIVETLQENYDFWAF
+877 KITETLQENYDFWAF

-906 FNNAAERKFFPDF
+906 FNNATERRFFPDF

-941 TDYEHKADAYQLFK
+941 TDYEHKADAYKLFK
-955 DKIFNPKND
+955 DKIFNPKDD

-969 KVVLKFYGDKDDVGE
+969 KVVLKFYGNKDDVGE

>member
-1 MAKKKDVTTDNEIF
+1 MAKKKQEVRNNEIF

-20 AEDEL
+20 AEEEL
-25 NINEINKP
+25 NANEINDP
-33 LEMLDFKSFDNNKD
+33 LEMLDFKSFDNNKE

-58 AFRMLVAYFRDFK
+58 AFRMLIAYFRDFK

-82 KHYSFAHCDFAKKKL
+82 KHYSFANCDFAKKKL

-107 ENHCVSFENFINR
+107 ENDCVRFENFINR

-170 KEIEKYNRN
+170 KEIEKYNRG

-194 TNKDFHHAPKNSFI
+194 TNKDFYHAPKNSFI

-221 SDEESKENL
+221 SDEEGKENL
-230 LNYKDYWDNGENYVI
+230 LNYKDCWDNGENYVI

-340 MQKRHQTEGYFYD
+340 MQKRYQTEGYFHD

-363 NVKNSDAEIFF
+363 NVENSDAEIFF

-397 EELKNPEFLFSDDKD
+397 EELKNPEFLFNDGKDQKD
-412 KGYKVNVFKE
+412 KIKVFKE
-422 SLKSMDFKGLKEEV
+422 GLNDMDFKGLKEEV

-446 IINPKNNQEIAFKL
+446 IINHKNNQEIAFKL

-475 TEWICEKLKSV
+475 TEWIYEKLKSV

-515 RTFDTGWDSTR
+515 RTFETGWDSTR

-558 KNQRQRLAYLDID
+558 KNQRQRLAYLEID
-571 EAIKKDLKPNAA
+571 EAIKKALKPNAA

-610 KGENRGSWREIKLEK
+610 RGESRGSWREIKLEK

-637 RKEQTNALKISPS
+637 RKEPTSVLELPEN

-662 LKEYFHLMS
+662 LKEYFNLMS

-685 DYTLL
+685 DYEQL
-690 KEMIQTAHF
+690 KKMIQ
-699 KKVPTWHYKDLD
+699 K
-711 HMISEIKGKKGY
+711 
-723 TLLKDLIQTA
+723 A

-747 HMISEIKGKLYPNQK
+747 YMISEIKGKLYPNQK

-781 IKVRADKK
+781 IKVKADKK
-789 EELIQT
+789 EELVKT
-795 IQEVKEYAPL
+795 IQEVKECAPL
-805 DKETLRIKIAQ
+805 DKETLIKKIAQ
-816 GEIDPYDTEKHK
+816 GEIDPYDTDKHK
-828 QDKTFKVDEA
+828 QDKTFKVDGA

-865 VESESDFLEELL
+865 VKSESDFLEELL
-877 KIVETLQENYDFWAF
+877 KIAETLQENYDFWAF

-906 FNNAAERKFFPDF
+906 IDNAAERRFFPDF

-924 KGGTQ
+924 KGDTQ

-941 TDYEHKADAYQLFK
+941 TDYEHKADAYKLFK
-955 DKIFNPKND
+955 DKIFSSKDD
-964 PNLKI
+964 PNFKI

-984 RYRDDWIKE
+984 RYRDLWIEKDK
-993 GELKDF
+993 LKDF
-999 FLKQLA
+999 FLDLKD

>member
-1 MAKKKDVTTDNEIF
+1 MAKKKDLTTHNEIF

-20 AEDEL
+20 AEEEL
-25 NINEINKP
+25 NTNEINEP
-33 LEMLDFKSFDNNKD
+33 LERLDFKSFDGNKE

-58 AFRMLVAYFRDFK
+58 AFRMLAAYFGDFK
-71 ENKKEFYAFYQ
+71 ESKKEFYAFYQ
-82 KHYSFAHCDFAKKKL
+82 KHYSFAHCDFTNKKL
-97 NPLLKSHFKV
+97 NPLLKAYFKV

-143 VAIRMGL
+143 VAMGMGL

-157 FFSANEHLIKQFE
+157 FFSANENLIKQFE
-170 KEIEKYNRN
+170 KEIEKYNRG
-179 KDYFK
+179 KDFSK
-184 QIDFKNLKSV
+184 QIDFKNLKKV
-194 TNKDFHHAPKNSFI
+194 THKDFHRAPKVSLV

-245 LDEAHKGNKTES
+245 LDEAHKGNKSES

-277 TFTEESDLITAV
+277 TFTEESDLITSV

-309 KKNNLNAFKELKDLN
+309 KKNNLSAFKDLKDLN

-340 MQKRHQTEGYFYD
+340 MQKRYKTEGYFHD

-363 NVKNSDAEIFF
+363 NVENSDAEIFF

-386 SDFLKAKDDLL
+386 NDFVKAKEDLL
-397 EELKNPEFLFSDDKD
+397 EELKDPEFQFLFSANKDKD
-412 KGYKVNVFKE
+412 YKVKVFE
-422 SLKSMDFKGLKEEV
+422 EGLKSMDFKSLKEEV
-436 FYASNGHIEV
+436 FYASSGHIEV

-495 KEESYFSQIDKSSI
+495 KEESYFSQIDRSSI

-515 RTFDTGWDSTR
+515 RTFETGWDSTR

-552 VRIESV
+552 VRIESL

-571 EAIKKDLKPNAA
+571 EAIKENLKPNAA

-610 KGENRGSWREIKLEK
+610 RGENRGSWREIKLEK

-637 RKEQTNALKISPS
+637 RKEPTSILKIPES

-662 LKEYFHLMS
+662 LKEYFNLMS

-685 DYTLL
+685 DYAQL
-690 KEMIQTAHF
+690 KKMIQ
-699 KKVPTWHYKDLD
+699 K
-711 HMISEIKGKKGY
+711 
-723 TLLKDLIQTA
+723 A

-747 HMISEIKGKLYPNQK
+747 YMIAEIKGKLYPNQK

-771 DSEKIVHFKR
+771 DNEKIVHFKR
-781 IKVRADKK
+781 IKVKADKQ
-789 EELIQT
+789 EELIKT
-795 IQEVKEYAPL
+795 IQEVKEHAPL
-805 DKETLRIKIAQ
+805 DKETLIKKIAQ

-828 QDKTFKVDEA
+828 QDKIFKVDGA

-845 HYYTPLIKAKNCDWL
+845 HYYTPLIKAKDCDWL

-865 VESESDFLEELL
+865 VKSEIDFLQELQDQETT
-877 KIVETLQENYDFWAF
+877 KTLQENYDFWAF

-906 FNNAAERKFFPDF
+906 IDGAAERRFFPDF

-924 KGGTQ
+924 KGDTQ
-929 IICFIDPKGSKH
+929 IICFIDPKGIKISV
-941 TDYEHKADAYQLFK
+941 YQHKADAYKLFK
-955 DKIFNPKND
+955 DKVFHPKNN
-964 PNLKI
+964 PHFKI
-969 KVVLKFYGDKDDVGE
+969 KVVLKFYGDKDDVGDG
-984 RYRDDWIKE
+984 YRDYWIKK
-993 GELKDF
+993 GKLNDF
-999 FLKQLA
+999 FLTLKD

>member
-1 MAKKKDVTTDNEIF
+1 MAKKKDLTTDNEIF

-20 AEDEL
+20 AEEEL
-25 NINEINKP
+25 NINEINDP
-33 LEMLDFKSFDNNKD
+33 LEMLDFKSFDSNKE

-58 AFRMLVAYFRDFK
+58 AFRMLIAYFRDFK

-82 KHYSFAHCDFAKKKL
+82 KHYSFANCDFAKKKL
-97 NPLLKSHFKV
+97 NDLLKNSFKV
-107 ENHCVSFENFINR
+107 ENGCVRFENFINR

-143 VAIRMGL
+143 VAMGMGL

-179 KDYFK
+179 KDYSK

-194 TNKDFHHAPKNSFI
+194 KNKDFYRASKDFFQ
-208 EKIALFYYRADLM
+208 KIALFYYRADLM
-221 SDEESKENL
+221 NDEESKENL
-230 LNYKDYWDNGENYVI
+230 LNYKDCWDNGENYVI

-340 MQKRHQTEGYFYD
+340 MQKRYKTEGYFHD

-363 NVKNSDAEIFF
+363 NVENSDAEIFF

-381 ENDDG
+381 ENDDE

-397 EELKNPEFLFSDDKD
+397 EELKKPEFLFSDGKD
-412 KGYKVNVFKE
+412 QNYKIEVFKE
-422 SLKSMDFKGLKEEV
+422 SLNDMDFKGLKEEV

-475 TEWICEKLKSV
+475 TEWIHEKLKSV

-558 KNQRQRLAYLDID
+558 KNQRQRLAYLEID
-571 EAIKKDLKPNAA
+571 EAIKKNLKPNAA

-594 HASLEAILKIQ
+594 HASLEAILKFQ
-605 KESEN
+605 KESESG
-610 KGENRGSWREIKLEK
+610 GENRGSWREIKLEK
-625 TPIKHALFVPCY
+625 TPIEHALFVPCY

-685 DYTLL
+685 DY
-690 KEMIQTAHF
+690 A
-699 KKVPTWHYKDLD
+699 
-711 HMISEIKGKKGY
+711 
-723 TLLKDLIQTA
+723 LLKDLIQTA

-747 HMISEIKGKLYPNQK
+747 YMISEIKGKLYPNQK

-771 DSEKIVHFKR
+771 DNEKIVHFKR
-781 IKVRADKK
+781 VKVKADKK
-789 EELIQT
+789 EKLIQT

-805 DKETLRIKIAQ
+805 DKETLRMKIAQ

-828 QDKTFKVDEA
+828 QNKTFKLEDA

-865 VESESDFLEELL
+865 VKSESDFLEELL
-877 KIVETLQENYDFWAF
+877 KITETLQENYDFWAF

-906 FNNAAERKFFPDF
+906 IDNGATERKFFPDF

-941 TDYEHKADAYQLFK
+941 TDYEHKADAYKLFK
-955 DKIFNPKND
+955 DKIFNPKDD
-964 PNLKI
+964 PHFKI
-969 KVVLKFYGDKDDVGE
+969 KVVLKFYGNKDGVGE
-984 RYRDDWIKE
+984 RYRNDWIKE

>member
-1 MAKKKDVTTDNEIF
+1 MAKKKDLTSYNEIF

-20 AEDEL
+20 AEEEL
-25 NINEINKP
+25 NTNEINEP
-33 LEMLDFKSFDNNKD
+33 LERLDFKSFDNNKE

-71 ENKKEFYAFYQ
+71 GSKKEFYAFYQ
-82 KHYSFAHCDFAKKKL
+82 EHYSFAHCDFTNKKL

-157 FFSANEHLIKQFE
+157 FFSANENLIKQFE
-170 KEIEKYNRN
+170 KEIEKYNRG
-179 KDYFK
+179 KDFSK
-184 QIDFKNLKSV
+184 QIDFKNLKSI
-194 TNKDFHHAPKNSFI
+194 THKDFHRASKGFF

-221 SDEESKENL
+221 NDEESKENL

-245 LDEAHKGNKTES
+245 LDEAHKGNKSES

-309 KKNNLNAFKELKDLN
+309 KKNNLNAFKDSKDLN

-340 MQKRHQTEGYFYD
+340 MQKRYKIEGYFYD

-386 SDFLKAKDDLL
+386 NDFLKAKEDLL
-397 EELKNPEFLFSDDKD
+397 EEIKDPEFLFSANKDKD
-412 KGYKVNVFKE
+412 YKVKVFKE
-422 SLKSMDFKGLKEEV
+422 GLKSMDFKGLKEEV
-436 FYASNGHIEV
+436 FYASSGHIEV

-469 IRIGDI
+469 IKIGDI

-515 RTFDTGWDSTR
+515 RTFETGWDSTR

-610 KGENRGSWREIKLEK
+610 RGENRGSWREIKLEK
-625 TPIKHALFVPCY
+625 TRIKHALFVPCY
-637 RKEQTNALKISPS
+637 RKEPTSILKLSEN

-662 LKEYFHLMS
+662 LKEYFNLMS

-685 DYTLL
+685 DYATL
-690 KEMIQTAHF
+690 KDMIQ
-699 KKVPTWHYKDLD
+699 K
-711 HMISEIKGKKGY
+711 
-723 TLLKDLIQTA
+723 A

-747 HMISEIKGKLYPNQK
+747 YMISEIKGKLYPNQK

-771 DSEKIVHFKR
+771 DNEKIVHFKR
-781 IKVRADKK
+781 IKVKADKE
-789 EELIQT
+789 EELIKT
-795 IQEVKEYAPL
+795 IQEVKEHAPL
-805 DKETLRIKIAQ
+805 DKERIKIAQ
-816 GEIDPYDTEKHK
+816 GEIDPYDAEKHK
-828 QDKTFKVDEA
+828 QDKTFKVGDA

-845 HYYTPLIKAKNCDWL
+845 HYYTPLIKAKDCDWL

-865 VESESDFLEELL
+865 VKSEIDFLQELQDQ
-877 KIVETLQENYDFWAF
+877 ETTKMLQENYDFWAF

-906 FNNAAERKFFPDF
+906 INNVAERRFFPDF

-924 KGGTQ
+924 KGDTQ
-929 IICFIDPKGSKH
+929 IICFIDPKGI
-941 TDYEHKADAYQLFK
+941 TYADYEHKADAYKLFK
-955 DKIFNPKND
+955 DKIFNPKNN
-964 PNLKI
+964 PHFKI
-969 KVVLKFYGDKDDVGE
+969 KVVLKFYGDKDRVGDN
-984 RYRDDWIKE
+984 YRDYWIQK
-993 GELKDF
+993 GKLNDF
-999 FLKQLA
+999 FLTLKD

>member
-1 MAKKKDVTTDNEIF
+1 MAKKKDLTTDNEIF

-20 AEDEL
+20 AEEEL
-25 NINEINKP
+25 NTNEINEP
-33 LEMLDFKSFDNNKD
+33 LEMLDFKSFDNNKE

-58 AFRMLVAYFRDFK
+58 AFRMLAAYFRDFK

-82 KHYSFAHCDFAKKKL
+82 KHYSFANCDFAKKKL

-107 ENHCVSFENFINR
+107 ENGCVSFENFINR

-157 FFSANEHLIKQFE
+157 FFSANENLIKQFE
-170 KEIEKYNRN
+170 KEIEKYNRG

-184 QIDFKNLKSV
+184 QIDFKSLKSV
-194 TNKDFHHAPKNSFI
+194 TNKDFHHASKDFLMK
-208 EKIALFYYRADLM
+208 KIALFYYRADLM
-221 SDEESKENL
+221 NDEESKENL

-245 LDEAHKGNKTES
+245 LDEAHKGNKSES

-340 MQKRHQTEGYFYD
+340 MQKRHKTEGYFYD

-386 SDFLKAKDDLL
+386 SDFLKAKEDLL
-397 EELKNPEFLFSDDKD
+397 EELKNPEFLFSDSKDKD
-412 KGYKVNVFKE
+412 YKIEVFKE
-422 SLKSMDFKGLKEEV
+422 SLKSMDFKRLKEAV
-436 FYASNGHIEV
+436 FYASSGHIEV

-571 EAIKKDLKPNAA
+571 GAIKKDLKPHAA

-594 HASLEAILKIQ
+594 YASLEAILKFQ

-676 LKHEIYDPK
+676 LKHEIYNPK

-699 KKVPTWHYKDLD
+699 KRVKVK
-711 HMISEIKGKKGY
+711 
-723 TLLKDLIQTA
+723 
-733 HFKKVST
+733 
-740 WHYKDLD
+740 
-747 HMISEIKGKLYPNQK
+747 
-762 VPKDEFNAL
+762 
-771 DSEKIVHFKR
+771 
-781 IKVRADKK
+781 ADKK
-789 EELIQT
+789 EELVKK

-805 DKETLRIKIAQ
+805 DKERIKIVQ

-828 QDKTFKVDEA
+828 QNKTFKVDDA

-865 VESESDFLEELL
+865 VKSESDFLEELL
-877 KIVETLQENYDFWAF
+877 KITETLQENYDFWAF

-906 FNNAAERKFFPDF
+906 IDNATERRFFPDF

-955 DKIFNPKND
+955 DKIFNPKDD
-964 PNLKI
+964 PNFKI
-969 KVVLKFYGDKDDVGE
+969 KVVLKFYGNKDDVGE
-984 RYRDDWIKE
+984 RYRDLWIEKGKLE
-993 GELKDF
+993 YF
-999 FLKQLA
+999 FLDLNN

>member
-20 AEDEL
+20 AEEEL
-25 NINEINKP
+25 DINEINEP
-33 LEMLDFKSFDNNKD
+33 LEMLDFKSFDNNKE

-58 AFRMLVAYFRDFK
+58 AFRVLVAYFRDFK

-82 KHYSFAHCDFAKKKL
+82 KHYSFANCDFAKKKL

-107 ENHCVSFENFINR
+107 ENDCVSFEHFINR

-157 FFSANEHLIKQFE
+157 FFSANEHLIQQFE
-170 KEIEKYNRN
+170 KEIEKYNRG

-184 QIDFKNLKSV
+184 QIDFKSLKSV
-194 TNKDFHHAPKNSFI
+194 KNKDFYHASSNSFK
-208 EKIALFYYRADLM
+208 EMRKIVLFYYRADLM

-267 LKGFLFNFSA
+267 QKGFLFNFSA

-340 MQKRHQTEGYFYD
+340 MQKRYKTEGYFYD

-363 NVKNSDAEIFF
+363 NVENSDAEIFF

-412 KGYKVNVFKE
+412 KDYKVKVFKE
-422 SLKSMDFKGLKEEV
+422 GLKNMDFKGLKEEV

-495 KEESYFSQIDKSSI
+495 KEESYFNQIDKSSI

-571 EAIKKDLKPNAA
+571 GAIKDRLKPNAA

-594 HASLEAILKIQ
+594 HASLEAILKFQ

-610 KGENRGSWREIKLEK
+610 GGENRGSWREIKLEK

-637 RKEQTNALKISPS
+637 RKEQTNALKIPPS

-685 DYTLL
+685 DY
-690 KEMIQTAHF
+690 A
-699 KKVPTWHYKDLD
+699 
-711 HMISEIKGKKGY
+711 
-723 TLLKDLIQTA
+723 LLKDLIQTV

-747 HMISEIKGKLYPNQK
+747 YMISEIKGKLYPNQK

-771 DSEKIVHFKR
+771 DNEKIVHFKR
-781 IKVRADKK
+781 VKVRADKK
-789 EELIQT
+789 EKLIQT

-816 GEIDPYDTEKHK
+816 GEIDPYDTDKHK
-828 QDKTFKVDEA
+828 QDRTFKVGDA

-865 VESESDFLEELL
+865 VKSESDFLEELL
-877 KIVETLQENYDFWAF
+877 KITETLQENYDFWAF

-906 FNNAAERKFFPDF
+906 IDNATERCFFPDF

-955 DKIFNPKND
+955 DKIFNPKDD

-984 RYRDDWIKE
+984 RYRDLWIEKGKLE
-993 GELKDF
+993 YFFLDLKD
-999 FLKQLA
+999 

>member
-1 MAKKKDVTTDNEIF
+1 MAKKKDLTSYNEIF

-25 NINEINKP
+25 NTNEINEP
-33 LEMLDFKSFDNNKD
+33 LEMLDFKSFDSNKE

-58 AFRMLVAYFRDFK
+58 AFRMLTAYFRDFK
-71 ENKKEFYAFYQ
+71 ESKKAFYAFYQ
-82 KHYSFAHCDFAKKKL
+82 EHYSFANCDFTNKKL
-97 NPLLKSHFKV
+97 NPLLKDYFKV
-107 ENHCVSFENFINR
+107 ENGCVSFENFINR

-143 VAIRMGL
+143 VAMGMGL

-157 FFSANEHLIKQFE
+157 FFSANENLIKQFE
-170 KEIEKYNRN
+170 KEIEKYNRG
-179 KDYFK
+179 KDYSK
-184 QIDFKNLKSV
+184 QINFKNLKSV
-194 TNKDFHHAPKNSFI
+194 THKDFHRVPKGFF

-221 SDEESKENL
+221 NDEESKENL

-245 LDEAHKGNKTES
+245 LDEAHKGNKSES

-277 TFTEESDLITAV
+277 TFTEESDLITSV

-309 KKNNLNAFKELKDLN
+309 KKNNLNAFKDLKDLN

-335 LLLLG
+335 LLLLS
-340 MQKRHQTEGYFYD
+340 MQKRYKIEGYFYD

-381 ENDDG
+381 ENDNEG
-386 SDFLKAKDDLL
+386 DFVKAKEDLL
-397 EELKNPEFLFSDDKD
+397 EELKEPEFLFSANKDKD
-412 KGYKVNVFKE
+412 YKVKVFKE
-422 SLKSMDFKGLKEEV
+422 GLKSMDFKGLKEEV
-436 FYASNGHIEV
+436 FYANSGHIEV

-469 IRIGDI
+469 IKIGDI

-515 RTFDTGWDSTR
+515 RTFETGWDSTR

-571 EAIKKDLKPNAA
+571 EAIKENLKPNAA
-583 MLETLFVIPTN
+583 MLETLFVVPTN
-594 HASLEAILKIQ
+594 HASLKAILTIQ

-610 KGENRGSWREIKLEK
+610 GGENRGSWREIKLEK
-625 TPIKHALFVPCY
+625 TRIEHALFVPCY
-637 RKEQTNALKISPS
+637 RKEPTSMLELPEN
-650 ASFKMSEKNFKD
+650 ASFKMSGENFKD
-662 LKEYFHLMS
+662 LKEYFNLMS

-685 DYTLL
+685 DYAQL
-690 KEMIQTAHF
+690 KEMIQT
-699 KKVPTWHYKDLD
+699 K
-711 HMISEIKGKKGY
+711 
-723 TLLKDLIQTA
+723 

-747 HMISEIKGKLYPNQK
+747 YMISEIKGKLYPNQK

-771 DSEKIVHFKR
+771 DNEKIVHFKR
-781 IKVRADKK
+781 IKVKAGKK
-789 EELIQT
+789 EELIKT
-795 IQEVKEYAPL
+795 IQEVEEYAPL
-805 DKETLRIKIAQ
+805 DKERKKIAQ

-828 QDKTFKVDEA
+828 QDRTFEVDGA

-845 HYYTPLIKAKNCDWL
+845 HYYTPLIKAKDCDWL

-865 VESESDFLEELL
+865 VKSEIDFLQELQDQETT
-877 KIVETLQENYDFWAF
+877 KTLQENYDFWAF

-906 FNNAAERKFFPDF
+906 INNVAERRFFPDF

-924 KGGTQ
+924 KGDTQ
-929 IICFIDPKGSKH
+929 IICFIDPKGI
-941 TDYEHKADAYQLFK
+941 TYAVDWGNKADAYEKFFK

-964 PNLKI
+964 PHFTI
-969 KVVLKFYGDKDDVGE
+969 KVVLKFYGDKDRVLE
-984 RYRDDWIKE
+984 KYRDYWIKK
-993 GELKDF
+993 GKLNDF
-999 FLKQLA
+999 FLTLRDSFIERG

>member
-1 MAKKKDVTTDNEIF
+1 MAKKKQEVRNNEIF

-20 AEDEL
+20 AEEEL
-25 NINEINKP
+25 NANEINDP
-33 LEMLDFKSFDNNKD
+33 LEMLDFKSFDNDKE

-58 AFRMLVAYFRDFK
+58 AFRVLVAYFRDFK

-82 KHYSFAHCDFAKKKL
+82 QHYSFANCDFAKKKL

-107 ENHCVSFENFINR
+107 ENHCVKFENFINR

-143 VAIRMGL
+143 VAMGMGL

-179 KDYFK
+179 KDYSK

-194 TNKDFHHAPKNSFI
+194 KNKDFYRAPKDSLMK
-208 EKIALFYYRADLM
+208 KIALFYYRADLM

-230 LNYKDYWDNGENYVI
+230 LNYKDCWDNGENYVI

-267 LKGFLFNFSA
+267 QKGFLFNFSA

-340 MQKRHQTEGYFYD
+340 MQKRHKVEGYFHD

-363 NVKNSDAEIFF
+363 NVENSDAEIFF

-381 ENDDG
+381 ENDDE
-386 SDFLKAKDDLL
+386 SDFSKAKDDLL
-397 EELKNPEFLFSDDKD
+397 EELKNPEFLFSGNKDKD
-412 KGYKVNVFKE
+412 KEYKIEIFKE
-422 SLKSMDFKGLKEEV
+422 SLNDMDFKGLKEEV

-475 TEWICEKLKSV
+475 TEWIREKLKSV

-495 KEESYFSQIDKSSI
+495 KEESYFSQIDESSI

-515 RTFDTGWDSTR
+515 RAFDTGWDSTR

-571 EAIKKDLKPNAA
+571 EAIKEKLKPNAA
-583 MLETLFVIPTN
+583 MLETLFVIATK
-594 HASLEAILKIQ
+594 SESVKAILDL
-605 KESEN
+605 KEESSDP
-610 KGENRGSWREIKLEK
+610 SWCEVELEK
-625 TPIKHALFVPCY
+625 TPIEHVLFVPCY
-637 RKEQTNALKISPS
+637 QEKSIKATDLKSG
-650 ASFKMSEKNFKD
+650 SFKMSEKNFKD
-662 LKEYFHLMS
+662 LKEHFHLMS

-676 LKHEIYDPK
+676 LKHEIYNPK
-685 DYTLL
+685 DYELL
-690 KEMIQTAHF
+690 KEMIQKECF
-699 KKVPTWHYKDLD
+699 KIELNWHYKDLD
-711 HMISEIKGKKGY
+711 
-723 TLLKDLIQTA
+723 DLISIL
-733 HFKKVST
+733 KKR
-740 WHYKDLD
+740 
-747 HMISEIKGKLYPNQK
+747 LYLNQK

-771 DSEKIVHFKR
+771 DDEKIVHFKR
-781 IKVRADKK
+781 IQVKASKK
-789 EELIQT
+789 EKLIQT
-795 IQEVKEYAPL
+795 IQEVKEYAP
-805 DKETLRIKIAQ
+805 
-816 GEIDPYDTEKHK
+816 YDADKHK
-828 QDKTFKVDEA
+828 QDRTFKVDDA

-865 VESESDFLEELL
+865 VESEIDFLKELQ
-877 KIVETLQENYDFWAF
+877 KTETIKTLQENYDFWAF

-906 FNNAAERKFFPDF
+906 FNSATERKFFPDF

-929 IICFIDPKGSKH
+929 IICFIDPKG
-941 TDYEHKADAYQLFK
+941 TEHISSQRKADWYKKLFK
-955 DKIFNPKND
+955 DKIFNPKDN

-969 KVVLKFYGDKDDVGE
+969 KVVLKFYGDKNKVSEG
-984 RYRDDWIKE
+984 YRDLWIEKDK
-993 GELKDF
+993 LKDF
-999 FLKQLA
+999 FLDLKDWPDFIERG

>member
-1 MAKKKDVTTDNEIF
+1 MAKKKDLTSYNEIF

-20 AEDEL
+20 AEEEL
-25 NINEINKP
+25 NTNEINEP
-33 LEMLDFKSFDNNKD
+33 LERLDFKSFDSNKE

-58 AFRMLVAYFRDFK
+58 AFRMLATYFRDFK
-71 ENKKEFYAFYQ
+71 GSKKEFYAFYQ
-82 KHYSFAHCDFAKKKL
+82 EHYSFANCDFTNKKL
-97 NPLLKSHFKV
+97 NHLLKSHFKV

-143 VAIRMGL
+143 VAMGMGL

-157 FFSANEHLIKQFE
+157 FFSANENLIKQFE
-170 KEIEKYNRN
+170 KEIEKYNRG
-179 KDYFK
+179 KDYSK

-194 TNKDFHHAPKNSFI
+194 THKDFHHAPKGFF

-221 SDEESKENL
+221 NDEESKENL

-245 LDEAHKGNKTES
+245 LDEAHKGNKSES

-267 LKGFLFNFSA
+267 KNGFLFNFSA
-277 TFTEESDLITAV
+277 TFTEESDLITSV

-309 KKNNLNAFKELKDLN
+309 KKNNLNAFKDLKDLN

-340 MQKRHQTEGYFYD
+340 MQKRYKIEGYFHD

-374 KTLARVI
+374 KTLAHVI

-386 SDFLKAKDDLL
+386 NDFLKAKEDLL
-397 EELKNPEFLFSDDKD
+397 EELKDPEFLFSANKDKD
-412 KGYKVNVFKE
+412 YKVKVFKE
-422 SLKSMDFKGLKEEV
+422 GLKSMDFKSLKEEV
-436 FYASNGHIEV
+436 FYASSGHIEV

-475 TEWICEKLKSV
+475 TEWIHEKLKSV

-495 KEESYFSQIDKSSI
+495 KEESYFSQIDRSSI

-515 RTFDTGWDSTR
+515 RTFETGWDSTR

-610 KGENRGSWREIKLEK
+610 RGKNRGSWREIKLEK
-625 TPIKHALFVPCY
+625 MPIKHDLFVPCY
-637 RKEQTNALKISPS
+637 RKEPTSILKIPEN

-662 LKEYFHLMS
+662 LKEYFNLMS

-685 DYTLL
+685 DYATL
-690 KEMIQTAHF
+690 KDMIQ
-699 KKVPTWHYKDLD
+699 K
-711 HMISEIKGKKGY
+711 
-723 TLLKDLIQTA
+723 A

-747 HMISEIKGKLYPNQK
+747 YMISEIKGKLYPNQK

-771 DSEKIVHFKR
+771 DNEKIVHFKR
-781 IKVRADKK
+781 IKVKADKQ
-789 EELIQT
+789 EALIKT
-795 IQEVKEYAPL
+795 IQEVKEHAPL
-805 DKETLRIKIAQ
+805 
-816 GEIDPYDTEKHK
+816 DTEKHK
-828 QDKTFKVDEA
+828 QDKTFKVDGA

-845 HYYTPLIKAKNCDWL
+845 HYYTPLIKAKDCDWL

-865 VESESDFLEELL
+865 VKSEIDFLQELQDQETT
-877 KIVETLQENYDFWAF
+877 KTLQENYDFWAF

-906 FNNAAERKFFPDF
+906 IDGAAERRFFPDF

-924 KGGTQ
+924 KGDTQ
-929 IICFIDPKGSKH
+929 IICFIDPKGI
-941 TDYEHKADAYQLFK
+941 TYAIDWGTKADAYEELFK
-955 DKIFNPKND
+955 DKIFNPKNN
-964 PNLKI
+964 PHFKI
-969 KVVLKFYGDKDDVGE
+969 KVVLKFYGDKDRVGDN
-984 RYRDDWIKE
+984 YRDYWIQK
-993 GELKDF
+993 GKLNDF
-999 FLKQLA
+999 FLTLKD